1 MSEEVNLSEESNN
14 SENEANNPENEA
26 NNSENE
32 PLDQKELL
40 EDVAE
45 IRQMIH
51 QQRFAECN
59 PMLFAIIKNC
69 PNQQPYIHR
78 LVQGLLSTVI
88 ANLSL
93 FQRKK
98 MSSVMLGFLK
108 QDAKAIKE
116 FEIPETT
123 PETRAK
129 LVSEAISE
137 LDQFLV
143 DVEMDIRSELGV
155 FKDLKKKGEE
165 IDVKEVKPTLEKFV
179 SREAMLFLN
188 HDLSKEEQD
197 QASATLYQEW
207 EECREKIFGRF
218 VSSGHW
224 NDEERAEVKD
234 TILSPTVDSLTS
246 QLLVSAITL
255 SAATVFDMGKFTLLY
270 DIYRQTDDDE
280 VKVRALLGWLLVSMN
295 SSCYEQHPDFLSFAE
310 QLTEDCKNDS
320 DLLAEIIKAQKMLAV
335 TVFSEQKSIDYTN
348 DIMSSLSKRFLG
360 DLKNKVA
367 DLLEADED
375 MRNIFGVEDDEE
387 TSDEESPIRS
397 VDINTDEDGDPA
409 LNVGVD
415 SPLSMD
421 EMMDKGIDILLPQFK
436 MLRDQTEFFTHLYNW
451 FMPFYLKNPHIT
463 EALGFVDE
471 KRKFCK
477 AFCSTARSCP
487 ADAYSLAN
495 LIVSHPNEIPENIVD
510 CYDDPEDEED
520 GSKPADE
527 EEIVNE
533 FFKEPEE
540 HRAKRIRINYIRNLL
555 RFSKFYK
562 EKDELFTILDELDDD
577 KPAYAVLAGPLFQD
591 EFFDKYR
598 MAIARYSFRR
608 EFPDMV
614 DVMLEGVPCDT
625 LEMHF
630 MKGWVCMQ
638 KEDDHSLR
646 MAVDHFKEML
656 KMQPDMK
663 PVYLQLGICYRKL
676 CQVDEYLEN
685 FDKLME
691 FKDSF
696 SEEELFEL
704 KLEKLK
710 FIVMNNR
717 LEEAMPLA
725 YELDYTHPESQMAGA
740 LLTQL
745 LIKIGGEHTEGNFQ
759 KAHQRLDEYFAEVNE
774 LFGSFEKMKKSGKD
788 PKNMMM
794 QAMDLFFKMM
804 KNDKA
809 AEAYNNYS
817 LGLLALIEH
826 QPKKAVGPFF
836 RAYAYYEDKDQD
848 VFFEVLR
855 EDYKWLKNYGCS
867 FTDIMIIYNQ
877 VVAEHQQSQE
887 ELKKY
892 ADKSE

>member
-14 SENEANNPENEA
+14 PEEDV
-26 NNSENE
+26 
-32 PLDQKELL
+32 LDQDFLL
-40 EDVAE
+40 EKVDE
-45 IRQMIH
+45 MRDLIH
-51 QQRFAECN
+51 QQRFTECK
-59 PMLFAIIKNC
+59 PILVEIFENC
-69 PNQQPYIHR
+69 PNHKQYMRR
-78 LVQGLLSTVI
+78 LMHGLLKTVL
-88 ANLSL
+88 ANMSL
-93 FQRKK
+93 LQCKK
-98 MSSVMLGFLK
+98 LPDDMLGFLK
-108 QDAKAIKE
+108 QYVKPSEELD
-116 FEIPETT
+116 IPEMT
-123 PETRAK
+123 PEARTKFVFGA
-129 LVSEAISE
+129 VSE
-137 LDQFLV
+137 LDQLLV
-143 DVEMDIRSELGV
+143 DIEMDIRSDQGI
-155 FKDLKKKGEE
+155 FKDLKKQGEA
-165 IDVKEVKPTLEKFV
+165 IDIKEVKPTLEKFV

-197 QASATLYQEW
+197 QASARLYQEW
-207 EECREKIFGRF
+207 EEYREKIFDRF
-218 VSSGHW
+218 VSSGYW
-224 NDEERAEVKD
+224 NNEERAVVKD

-270 DIYRQTDDDE
+270 DIYRLADDDE
-280 VKVRALLGWLLVSMN
+280 VKVRALLGWLLVSTN
-295 SSCYEQHPDFLSFAE
+295 CGSYEQQPDFRSFAE
-310 QLTEDCKNDS
+310 QLTEDCKNDP

-348 DIMSSLSKRFLG
+348 DIMASLSKRFLD
-360 DLKNKVA
+360 DLRDKVA

-375 MRNIFGVEDDEE
+375 MRNIFGIEDDEE
-387 TSDEESPIRS
+387 TSEESPIRS
-397 VDINTDEDGDPA
+397 DDTNTDEDRIPNLDA
-409 LNVGVD
+409 D
-415 SPLSMD
+415 IESPLSMD

-495 LIVSHPNEIPENIVD
+495 LIVSHSNEIPENIVD

-520 GSKPADE
+520 GSESADE
-527 EEIVNE
+527 EEIVKE
-533 FFKEPEE
+533 FFNEPEE
-540 HRAKRIRINYIRNLL
+540 HRAKRIRINYIRNLM
-555 RFSKFYK
+555 RFSKFYTA
-562 EKDELFTILDELDDD
+562 KDEIFNIFDELDDD

-608 EFPDMV
+608 EFPDLV
-614 DVMLEGVPCDT
+614 EVMLEGVPCDT

-638 KEDDHSLR
+638 KGDNHSLR
-646 MAVDHFKEML
+646 MAVDHFKKML
-656 KMQPDMK
+656 KIKPDMK
-663 PVYLQLGICYRKL
+663 QVYLQLGTCYRNL
-676 CQVDEYLEN
+676 IQVDEYLEN

-704 KLEKLK
+704 KLDKLK

-717 LEEAMPLA
+717 FEEAMPLA
-725 YELDYTHPESQMAGA
+725 YELDYTHPENQMAGA

-745 LIKIGGEHTEGNFQ
+745 LIKIGGEHAEENFQ

-774 LFGSFEKMKKSGKD
+774 LFGSFEKMKKAGKD
-788 PKNMMM
+788 TKNMMM

-804 KNDKA
+804 KNDKL

-826 QPKKAVGPFF
+826 QPKKAMGPFF
-836 RAYAYYEDKDQD
+836 RVYAYYVEKDEN
-848 VFFEVLR
+848 VFFEALK

-867 FTDIMIIYNQ
+867 YTDLMIIYNQ
-877 VVAEHQQSQE
+877 VVAEHQKSQE
-887 ELKKY
+887 EIKKY

>member
-14 SENEANNPENEA
+14 SENEANNPENE
-26 NNSENE
+26 SLE
-32 PLDQKELL
+32 QKELL

-45 IRQMIH
+45 MRQLIH
-51 QQRFAECN
+51 QQRFAECKS
-59 PMLFAIIKNC
+59 MLFAIIKNC
-69 PNQQPYIHR
+69 PNHQPYMRR
-78 LVQGLLSTVI
+78 LVQGLLTTVI
-88 ANLSL
+88 ASLSL

-98 MSSVMLGFLK
+98 LPNEMLSIFK
-108 QDAKAIKE
+108 QHIKFIKE

-123 PETRAK
+123 PEGRAK
-129 LVSEAISE
+129 LFSDAISE
-137 LDQFLV
+137 LDQLLV
-143 DVEMDIRSELGV
+143 DIEMDIRSELGV
-155 FKDLKKKGEE
+155 FKDLKKQGEE
-165 IDVKEVKPTLEKFV
+165 IDIKEVKPTLEKFV

-218 VSSGHW
+218 VSSGYW
-224 NDEERAEVKD
+224 NDEERAAVKD

-270 DIYRQTDDDE
+270 DIYCLADDDE

-360 DLKNKVA
+360 ELKNKVA
-367 DLLEADED
+367 DLLDADED
-375 MRNIFGVEDDEE
+375 MRKILGNDDDEE
-387 TSDEESPIRS
+387 TSEEESPIRS

-510 CYDDPEDEED
+510 CYDDPEDEGD
-520 GSKPADE
+520 GSETADE

-630 MKGWVCMQ
+630 MQGWVCMQ

-656 KMQPDMK
+656 KMQPEMK

-745 LIKIGGEHTEGNFQ
+745 LIKTGGEHAEENFQ

-877 VVAEHQQSQE
+877 IVAEHQQSQE

>member
-14 SENEANNPENEA
+14 PEEV
-26 NNSENE
+26 
-32 PLDQKELL
+32 LDQDELL
-40 EDVAE
+40 EKIDE
-45 IRQMIH
+45 MRQLIH
-51 QQRFAECN
+51 QQRFTECKPLLVAVFTPLPSN
-59 PMLFAIIKNC
+59 KQYVN
-69 PNQQPYIHR
+69 R
-78 LVQGLLSTVI
+78 LLQSLLTALA
-88 ANLSL
+88 ANMSL

-98 MSSVMLGFLK
+98 IPDGVFGFPL
-108 QDAKAIKE
+108 QHIKS
-116 FEIPETT
+116 FEELDIPEMT

-129 LVSEAISE
+129 YISSAISG
-137 LDQFLV
+137 LDQLLE
-143 DVEMDIRSELGV
+143 DIEMDIRSDQGV
-155 FKDLKKKGEE
+155 FKDLKKQGEA
-165 IDVKEVKPTLEKFV
+165 IDIKEVKPTLEKFV

-197 QASATLYQEW
+197 QASARLYQEW
-207 EECREKIFGRF
+207 EEYREKIFDRF
-218 VSSGHW
+218 VSSGYW
-224 NDEERAEVKD
+224 NDEERAVVKD

-270 DIYRQTDDDE
+270 DIYRLADDDE
-280 VKVRALLGWLLVSMN
+280 VKVRALLGWLLVSTN
-295 SSCYEQHPDFLSFAE
+295 CGCYEQQPDFRSFAE

-348 DIMSSLSKRFLG
+348 DIMASLSKRFLG
-360 DLKNKVA
+360 DLKDKVA
-367 DLLEADED
+367 NLLEADED
-375 MRNIFGVEDDEE
+375 MQNIFGIEDDEE
-387 TSDEESPIRS
+387 TSEESPIRS
-397 VDINTDEDGDPA
+397 VDINTDEDGIPNLD
-409 LNVGVD
+409 VDMD

-510 CYDDPEDEED
+510 CYDDPEDEGD
-520 GSKPADE
+520 GNEPADE

-533 FFKEPEE
+533 FFKEPGE

-555 RFSKFYK
+555 RFSKFYTA
-562 EKDELFTILDELDDD
+562 KDEIFNILDELDDD

-608 EFPDMV
+608 EFPDLV
-614 DVMLEGVPCDT
+614 EVMLEGVPCDT

-638 KEDDHSLR
+638 KEDNHSLR
-646 MAVDHFKEML
+646 MAVDHFKKML
-656 KMQPDMK
+656 KIKPDMK
-663 PVYLQLGICYRKL
+663 QVYLQLGICYRNL
-676 CQVDEYLEN
+676 IQVDEYLEN

-704 KLEKLK
+704 KLDKLK

-717 LEEAMPLA
+717 FEEAMPLA
-725 YELDYTHPESQMAGA
+725 YELDYTHPENQMAGA

-745 LIKIGGEHTEGNFQ
+745 LIKIGGEHAEENFQ

-774 LFGSFEKMKKSGKD
+774 LFGSFEKMKKEGKD
-788 PKNMMM
+788 TKNMMM

-804 KNDKA
+804 KNDKL

-826 QPKKAVGPFF
+826 QPKKAMGPFF
-836 RAYAYYEDKDQD
+836 RAYAYYVEKDEN
-848 VFFEVLR
+848 VFFEALK

-867 FTDIMIIYNQ
+867 FTDLMIIYNQ
-877 VVAEHQQSQE
+877 VVAEHQKSQE
-887 ELKKY
+887 EIKKY

>member
-14 SENEANNPENEA
+14 PEEVLA
-26 NNSENE
+26 
-32 PLDQKELL
+32 QKELL
-40 EDVAE
+40 EDVVE

-59 PMLFAIIKNC
+59 PMLFAIIKNS
-69 PNQQPYIHR
+69 PNHLPYIHR

-98 MSSVMLGFLK
+98 MSTEMLDFLK
-108 QDAKAIKE
+108 LDAKAIKE
-116 FEIPETT
+116 FKIPETT
-123 PETRAK
+123 PEARAK

-143 DVEMDIRSELGV
+143 DIEMDIRSEQGI
-155 FKDLKKKGEE
+155 FKDLKKQGEA
-165 IDVKEVKPTLEKFV
+165 IDIKEVKPTLEKFV

-197 QASATLYQEW
+197 QASVRLYQEW
-207 EECREKIFGRF
+207 EEYREKIFDRF
-218 VSSGHW
+218 VSSGYW
-224 NDEERAEVKD
+224 NDEERAAVKD

-255 SAATVFDMGKFTLLY
+255 SAATVFDMGKFTLLF
-270 DIYRQTDDDE
+270 DIYRQADDDE
-280 VKVRALLGWLLVSMN
+280 VKVRALLGWLLVSMKSN
-295 SSCYEQHPDFLSFAE
+295 SYEQHPDFRSFAE
-310 QLTEDCKNDS
+310 QLTEDCKNDP
-320 DLLAEIIKAQKMLAV
+320 DLLADIIKVQKMLAV

-360 DLKNKVA
+360 DLKDKVA

-375 MRNIFGVEDDEE
+375 MRNIFEIDEDEE
-387 TSDEESPIRS
+387 TSEESPIRS
-397 VDINTDEDGDPA
+397 VDINTDEDGIDNLDA
-409 LNVGVD
+409 D
-415 SPLSMD
+415 IESPLSMD

-510 CYDDPEDEED
+510 CYDDPEDEGD
-520 GSKPADE
+520 GSESADE
-527 EEIVNE
+527 EEIVDE
-533 FFKEPEE
+533 FFKEPQE

-676 CQVDEYLEN
+676 SQVDEYLEN

-710 FIVMNNR
+710 FIIMNNR

-745 LIKIGGEHTEGNFQ
+745 LIKIGGEHAEENFQ

-877 VVAEHQQSQE
+877 IVAEHQQSQE

>member
-14 SENEANNPENEA
+14 PEEV
-26 NNSENE
+26 
-32 PLDQKELL
+32 LDQDELL
-40 EDVAE
+40 EKIDE
-45 IRQMIH
+45 MRQLIH
-51 QQRFAECN
+51 QQRFTECKPLLVAVFTPLPSN
-59 PMLFAIIKNC
+59 KQYVN
-69 PNQQPYIHR
+69 R
-78 LVQGLLSTVI
+78 LLQSLLTALA
-88 ANLSL
+88 ANMSL

-98 MSSVMLGFLK
+98 IPDGVFGFPL
-108 QDAKAIKE
+108 QHIKS
-116 FEIPETT
+116 FEELDIPEMT

-129 LVSEAISE
+129 YISSAISG
-137 LDQFLV
+137 LDQLLE
-143 DVEMDIRSELGV
+143 DIEMDIRSEQGI
-155 FKDLKKKGEE
+155 FKDLKKQGEA
-165 IDVKEVKPTLEKFV
+165 IDIKEVKPTLEKFV

-197 QASATLYQEW
+197 QASARLYQEW
-207 EECREKIFGRF
+207 EEYREKIFGRF

-224 NDEERAEVKD
+224 TDEECAAVKD

-270 DIYRQTDDDE
+270 GIYRQTDDDV

-295 SSCYEQHPDFLSFAE
+295 SSYCEQHPDFRSFAE
-310 QLTEDCKNDS
+310 QLTEDCKNDQ
-320 DLLAEIIKAQKMLAV
+320 DLLADIIKAQKMLAV

-375 MRNIFGVEDDEE
+375 MRNLFEIDEDEE
-387 TSDEESPIRS
+387 TSEEESPIRS
-397 VDINTDEDGDPA
+397 VDINTDEDGVDN

-436 MLRDQTEFFTHLYNW
+436 MLRDQTDFFTHLYNW
-451 FMPFYLKNPHIT
+451 FMPFYLKNPHVT

-471 KRKFCK
+471 KKKFCK

-495 LIVSHPNEIPENIVD
+495 LIISHPNEIPENIVD
-510 CYDDPEDEED
+510 CYDDPEDEGD
-520 GSKPADE
+520 GSEPADE

-533 FFKEPEE
+533 FFKEPGE

-562 EKDELFTILDELDDD
+562 GKDELFTILDELDDD

-614 DVMLEGVPCDT
+614 EVMLEGVPCDT

-646 MAVDHFKEML
+646 MAVSHFKEML

-663 PVYLQLGICYRKL
+663 QVYLQLGICYRNL
-676 CQVDEYLEN
+676 IQVDEYLEN

-704 KLEKLK
+704 KLDKLK

-717 LEEAMPLA
+717 FEEAMPLA
-725 YELDYTHPESQMAGA
+725 YELDYTHPENQMAGA

-745 LIKIGGEHTEGNFQ
+745 LIKIGGEHAEENFQ
-759 KAHQRLDEYFAEVNE
+759 KAHQRLDEYFAEANE
-774 LFGSFEKMKKSGKD
+774 LFGSFEKMKKEGKD
-788 PKNMMM
+788 TKNMMM

-826 QPKKAVGPFF
+826 QPKKALEPFF
-836 RAYAYYEDKDQD
+836 RAYAYYVEKDEN
-848 VFFEVLR
+848 VFFEALK

-867 FTDIMIIYNQ
+867 YTDLMIIYNQ
-877 VVAEHQQSQE
+877 VVAEHQQTE
-887 ELKKY
+887 DELKKY

>member
-14 SENEANNPENEA
+14 PEEVLA
-26 NNSENE
+26 
-32 PLDQKELL
+32 QKELL
-40 EDVAE
+40 EDVVE

-59 PMLFAIIKNC
+59 PMLFAIIKNS
-69 PNQQPYIHR
+69 PNHLPYIHR

-88 ANLSL
+88 ASLSL

-98 MSSVMLGFLK
+98 MSTEMLDFLK
-108 QDAKAIKE
+108 LDAKALKE

-123 PETRAK
+123 PEGRAK
-129 LVSEAISE
+129 QISYVISE

-143 DVEMDIRSELGV
+143 DIEMDIRSELGV
-155 FKDLKKKGEE
+155 FKDLKKQGEG
-165 IDVKEVKPTLEKFV
+165 IDIKEVKPTLEKFV

-218 VSSGHW
+218 VSSGYW

-255 SAATVFDMGKFTLLY
+255 SAATVFDMGKFTLLF
-270 DIYRQTDDDE
+270 DIYRQADDDE
-280 VKVRALLGWLLVSMN
+280 VKVRALLGWLLVSMKSN
-295 SSCYEQHPDFLSFAE
+295 SYEQHPDFRSFAE
-310 QLTEDCKNDS
+310 QLTEDCKNDP
-320 DLLAEIIKAQKMLAV
+320 DLLADIIKAQKMLAV

-348 DIMSSLSKRFLG
+348 DIMASLSKRFLG
-360 DLKNKVA
+360 DLKDKVA
-367 DLLEADED
+367 NLLEADED
-375 MRNIFGVEDDEE
+375 MQNIFGIEDDEE
-387 TSDEESPIRS
+387 TSEESPIRS
-397 VDINTDEDGDPA
+397 VDINTDEDGIPNLD
-409 LNVGVD
+409 VDMD

-436 MLRDQTEFFTHLYNW
+436 MLRDQTDFFTHLYNW

-510 CYDDPEDEED
+510 CYDDPEDEGD
-520 GSKPADE
+520 GSEPADE

-533 FFKEPEE
+533 FFKEPGE

-555 RFSKFYK
+555 RFSKFYTA
-562 EKDELFTILDELDDD
+562 KDEIFNILDELDDD

-608 EFPDMV
+608 EFPDLV
-614 DVMLEGVPCDT
+614 EVMLEGVPYDT

-638 KEDDHSLR
+638 KGDNHSLC
-646 MAVDHFKEML
+646 MAVDHFKKML
-656 KMQPDMK
+656 KIKPDMK
-663 PVYLQLGICYRKL
+663 QVYLQLGICYRNL
-676 CQVDEYLEN
+676 IQVDEYLEN

-704 KLEKLK
+704 KLDKLK

-717 LEEAMPLA
+717 FEEAMPLA
-725 YELDYTHPESQMAGA
+725 YELDYTHPENQMAGA

-745 LIKIGGEHTEGNFQ
+745 LIKIGGEHAEENFL
-759 KAHQRLDEYFAEVNE
+759 KAHQRLDEYFAEANE
-774 LFGSFEKMKKSGKD
+774 LFGSFEKMKKEGKD
-788 PKNMMM
+788 TKNMMM

-826 QPKKAVGPFF
+826 QPKKAMGPFF
-836 RAYAYYEDKDQD
+836 RAYAYYVEKDEN
-848 VFFEVLR
+848 VFFEALK
-855 EDYKWLKNYGCS
+855 EDYKWLKDYGCS
-867 FTDIMIIYNQ
+867 YTDLMIIYNQ
-877 VVAEHQQSQE
+877 VVAEHQKSQE
-887 ELKKY
+887 EIKKY

>member
-14 SENEANNPENEA
+14 PEEV
-26 NNSENE
+26 
-32 PLDQKELL
+32 LDQDELL
-40 EDVAE
+40 EKIDE
-45 IRQMIH
+45 MRQLIH
-51 QQRFAECN
+51 QQRFTECKPLLVAVFTPPPSN
-59 PMLFAIIKNC
+59 KQYVN
-69 PNQQPYIHR
+69 R
-78 LVQGLLSTVI
+78 LLQSLLTALA
-88 ANLSL
+88 ANMSL

-98 MSSVMLGFLK
+98 IPDGVFGFPL
-108 QDAKAIKE
+108 QHIKS
-116 FEIPETT
+116 FEELDIPEMT

-129 LVSEAISE
+129 YISSAISG
-137 LDQFLV
+137 LDQLLE
-143 DVEMDIRSELGV
+143 DIEMDIRSDQGV
-155 FKDLKKKGEE
+155 FKDLKKQGEA
-165 IDVKEVKPTLEKFV
+165 IDIKEVKPTLEKFV

-197 QASATLYQEW
+197 QASARLYQEW
-207 EECREKIFGRF
+207 EEYREKIFGRF
-218 VSSGHW
+218 VSSGYW
-224 NDEERAEVKD
+224 NDEERAVVKD

-280 VKVRALLGWLLVSMN
+280 VKVRALLGWLLVSTN
-295 SSCYEQHPDFLSFAE
+295 CGCYEQQPDFRSFAE
-310 QLTEDCKNDS
+310 QLTEDCKNDP

-360 DLKNKVA
+360 DLRDKVA

-375 MRNIFGVEDDEE
+375 MRNIFEIDEDEE
-387 TSDEESPIRS
+387 TSEEESPIRS
-397 VDINTDEDGDPA
+397 VDINTDEDGVDN

-436 MLRDQTEFFTHLYNW
+436 MLRDQTDFFTHLYNW
-451 FMPFYLKNPHIT
+451 FMPFYLKNPHVT

-495 LIVSHPNEIPENIVD
+495 LIISHPNEIPENIVD
-510 CYDDPEDEED
+510 CYDDPEDEGD
-520 GSKPADE
+520 GSEPADE
-527 EEIVNE
+527 EEIVDE
-533 FFKEPEE
+533 FFKEPGE

-562 EKDELFTILDELDDD
+562 GKDELFTILDELDDD

-608 EFPDMV
+608 EFPDLV
-614 DVMLEGVPCDT
+614 EVMLEGVPCDT

-646 MAVDHFKEML
+646 MAVDHFKKML
-656 KMQPDMK
+656 KIKPDMK
-663 PVYLQLGICYRKL
+663 QVYLQLGICYRNL
-676 CQVDEYLEN
+676 IQVDEYLEN

-691 FKDSF
+691 LKDSF
-696 SEEELFEL
+696 SEEELFKL
-704 KLEKLK
+704 KLDKLK

-717 LEEAMPLA
+717 FEEAMPLA
-725 YELDYTHPESQMAGA
+725 YELDYTHPENQMAGA

-745 LIKIGGEHTEGNFQ
+745 LIKIGGEHAEENFQ
-759 KAHQRLDEYFAEVNE
+759 KAHQRLDEYFAEANE
-774 LFGSFEKMKKSGKD
+774 LFGSFEKMKKEGKD
-788 PKNMMM
+788 TKNMMM

-826 QPKKAVGPFF
+826 QPKKAMGPFF
-836 RAYAYYEDKDQD
+836 RAYAYYVEKDEN
-848 VFFEVLR
+848 VFFEALK
-855 EDYKWLKNYGCS
+855 EDYKWLKDYGCS
-867 FTDIMIIYNQ
+867 YTDLMIIYNQ
-877 VVAEHQQSQE
+877 VVAEHQKSQE
-887 ELKKY
+887 EIKKY

>member
-14 SENEANNPENEA
+14 SENEANNPENE
-26 NNSENE
+26 SLE
-32 PLDQKELL
+32 QKELL

-45 IRQMIH
+45 MRQLIH
-51 QQRFAECN
+51 QQRFAECKS
-59 PMLFAIIKNC
+59 MLFAIIKNC
-69 PNQQPYIHR
+69 PNHQPYMRR
-78 LVQGLLSTVI
+78 LVQGLLTTVI
-88 ANLSL
+88 ASLSL

-98 MSSVMLGFLK
+98 LPNEMLSIFK
-108 QDAKAIKE
+108 QHIKFIKE

-123 PETRAK
+123 PEGRAK
-129 LVSEAISE
+129 LFSDAISE
-137 LDQFLV
+137 LDQLLV
-143 DVEMDIRSELGV
+143 DIEMDIRSELGV
-155 FKDLKKKGEE
+155 FKDLKKQGEE
-165 IDVKEVKPTLEKFV
+165 IDIKEVKPTLEKFV

-218 VSSGHW
+218 VSSGYW
-224 NDEERAEVKD
+224 NDEERAAVKD

-270 DIYRQTDDDE
+270 DIYRQADDDE

-360 DLKNKVA
+360 ELKNKVA
-367 DLLEADED
+367 DLLDADED
-375 MRNIFGVEDDEE
+375 MRNILGVEDDEE
-387 TSDEESPIRS
+387 TSEEESPIRS

-510 CYDDPEDEED
+510 CYDDPEDEGD
-520 GSKPADE
+520 GSETADE

-630 MKGWVCMQ
+630 MQGWVCMQ

-745 LIKIGGEHTEGNFQ
+745 LIKTGGEHAEENFK
-759 KAHQRLDEYFAEVNE
+759 KAHQRLDEYFAEMNE

-877 VVAEHQQSQE
+877 IVAEHQQSQE

>member
-14 SENEANNPENEA
+14 PEEDV
-26 NNSENE
+26 
-32 PLDQKELL
+32 LDQDFLL
-40 EDVAE
+40 EKVDE
-45 IRQMIH
+45 MRDLIH
-51 QQRFAECN
+51 QQRFTECK
-59 PMLFAIIKNC
+59 PILVAIFENC
-69 PNQQPYIHR
+69 PNHKQYMRR
-78 LVQGLLSTVI
+78 LMHGLLKTVL
-88 ANLSL
+88 ANMSL
-93 FQRKK
+93 LQCKK
-98 MSSVMLGFLK
+98 LPDDMLGFLK
-108 QDAKAIKE
+108 QYVKPSEELD
-116 FEIPETT
+116 IPEMT
-123 PETRAK
+123 PEARTKFVFGA
-129 LVSEAISE
+129 VSE
-137 LDQFLV
+137 LDQLLV
-143 DVEMDIRSELGV
+143 DIEMDIRSDQGI
-155 FKDLKKKGEE
+155 FKDLKKQGEA
-165 IDVKEVKPTLEKFV
+165 IDIKEVKPTLEKFV

-197 QASATLYQEW
+197 QASARLYQEW
-207 EECREKIFGRF
+207 EEYREKIFDRF
-218 VSSGHW
+218 VSSGYW
-224 NDEERAEVKD
+224 NNEERAVVKD

-270 DIYRQTDDDE
+270 DIYRLADDDE
-280 VKVRALLGWLLVSMN
+280 VKVRALLGWLLVSTN
-295 SSCYEQHPDFLSFAE
+295 CGSYEQQPDFRSFAE
-310 QLTEDCKNDS
+310 QLTEDCKNDP

-348 DIMSSLSKRFLG
+348 DIMASLSKRFLD
-360 DLKNKVA
+360 DLRDKVA

-375 MRNIFGVEDDEE
+375 MRNIFGIEDDEE
-387 TSDEESPIRS
+387 TSEESPIRS
-397 VDINTDEDGDPA
+397 DDTNTDEDRIPNLDA
-409 LNVGVD
+409 D
-415 SPLSMD
+415 IESPLSMD

-495 LIVSHPNEIPENIVD
+495 LIVSHSNEIPENIVD

-520 GSKPADE
+520 GSESADE
-527 EEIVNE
+527 EEIVKE
-533 FFKEPEE
+533 FFNEPEE
-540 HRAKRIRINYIRNLL
+540 HRAKRIRINYIRNLM
-555 RFSKFYK
+555 RFSKFYT
-562 EKDELFTILDELDDD
+562 EKDEIFNIFDELDDD

-608 EFPDMV
+608 EFPDLV
-614 DVMLEGVPCDT
+614 EVMLEGVPCDT

-638 KEDDHSLR
+638 KGDNHSLR
-646 MAVDHFKEML
+646 MAVDHFKKML
-656 KMQPDMK
+656 KIKPDMK
-663 PVYLQLGICYRKL
+663 QVYLQLGTCYRNL
-676 CQVDEYLEN
+676 IQVDEYLEN

-704 KLEKLK
+704 KLDKLK

-717 LEEAMPLA
+717 FEEAMPLA
-725 YELDYTHPESQMAGA
+725 YELDYTHPENQMAGA

-745 LIKIGGEHTEGNFQ
+745 LIKIGGEHAEENFQ

-774 LFGSFEKMKKSGKD
+774 LFGSFEKMKKAGKD
-788 PKNMMM
+788 TKNMMM

-804 KNDKA
+804 KNDKL

-826 QPKKAVGPFF
+826 QPKKAMGPFF
-836 RAYAYYEDKDQD
+836 RVYAYYVEKDEN
-848 VFFEVLR
+848 VFFEALK

-867 FTDIMIIYNQ
+867 YTDLMIIYNQ
-877 VVAEHQQSQE
+877 VVAEHQKSQE
-887 ELKKY
+887 EIKKY

>member
-14 SENEANNPENEA
+14 PEEDV
-26 NNSENE
+26 
-32 PLDQKELL
+32 LDQDFLL
-40 EDVAE
+40 EKVDE
-45 IRQMIH
+45 MRDLIH
-51 QQRFAECN
+51 QQRFTECK
-59 PMLFAIIKNC
+59 PILVEIFENC
-69 PNQQPYIHR
+69 PNHKQYMRR
-78 LVQGLLSTVI
+78 LMHGLLKTVL
-88 ANLSL
+88 ANMSL
-93 FQRKK
+93 LQCKK
-98 MSSVMLGFLK
+98 LPDDMLGFLK
-108 QDAKAIKE
+108 QYVKPSEELD
-116 FEIPETT
+116 IPEMT
-123 PETRAK
+123 PEARTKFVFGA
-129 LVSEAISE
+129 VSE
-137 LDQFLV
+137 LDQLLV
-143 DVEMDIRSELGV
+143 DIEMDIRSDQGI
-155 FKDLKKKGEE
+155 FKDLKKQGEA
-165 IDVKEVKPTLEKFV
+165 IDIKEVKPTLEKFV

-197 QASATLYQEW
+197 QASARLYQEW
-207 EECREKIFGRF
+207 EEYREKIFDRF
-218 VSSGHW
+218 VSSGYW
-224 NDEERAEVKD
+224 NNEERAVVKD

-270 DIYRQTDDDE
+270 DIYRLADDDE
-280 VKVRALLGWLLVSMN
+280 VKVRALLGWLLVSTN
-295 SSCYEQHPDFLSFAE
+295 CGSYEQQPDFRSFAE
-310 QLTEDCKNDS
+310 QLTEDCKNDP

-348 DIMSSLSKRFLG
+348 DIMASLSKRFLD
-360 DLKNKVA
+360 DLRDKVA

-375 MRNIFGVEDDEE
+375 MRNIFGIEDDEE
-387 TSDEESPIRS
+387 TSEESPIRS
-397 VDINTDEDGDPA
+397 DDTNTDEDRIPNLDA
-409 LNVGVD
+409 D
-415 SPLSMD
+415 IESPLSMD

-520 GSKPADE
+520 GSESADE
-527 EEIVNE
+527 EEIVKE
-533 FFKEPEE
+533 FFNEPEE
-540 HRAKRIRINYIRNLL
+540 HRAKRIRINYIRNLM
-555 RFSKFYK
+555 RFSKFYTA
-562 EKDELFTILDELDDD
+562 KDEIFNILDELDDD

-608 EFPDMV
+608 EFPDLV
-614 DVMLEGVPCDT
+614 EVMLEGVPCDT

-638 KEDDHSLR
+638 KGDNHSLR
-646 MAVDHFKEML
+646 MAVDHFKKML
-656 KMQPDMK
+656 KIKPDMK
-663 PVYLQLGICYRKL
+663 QVYLQLGTCYRNL
-676 CQVDEYLEN
+676 IQVDEYLEN

-704 KLEKLK
+704 KLDKLK

-717 LEEAMPLA
+717 FEEAMPLA
-725 YELDYTHPESQMAGA
+725 YELDYTHPENQMAGA

-745 LIKIGGEHTEGNFQ
+745 LIKIGGEHAEENFQ

-774 LFGSFEKMKKSGKD
+774 LFGSFEKMKKAGKD
-788 PKNMMM
+788 TKNMMM

-804 KNDKA
+804 KNDKL

-826 QPKKAVGPFF
+826 QPKKAMGPFF
-836 RAYAYYEDKDQD
+836 RVYAYYVEKDEN
-848 VFFEVLR
+848 VFFEALK

-867 FTDIMIIYNQ
+867 YTDLMIIYNQ
-877 VVAEHQQSQE
+877 VVAEHQKSQE
-887 ELKKY
+887 EIKKY

>member
-14 SENEANNPENEA
+14 PEEV
-26 NNSENE
+26 
-32 PLDQKELL
+32 LDQDELL
-40 EDVAE
+40 EKIDE
-45 IRQMIH
+45 MRQLIH
-51 QQRFAECN
+51 QQRFTECKPLLVAVFTPLPSN
-59 PMLFAIIKNC
+59 KQYVN
-69 PNQQPYIHR
+69 R
-78 LVQGLLSTVI
+78 LLQSLLTALA
-88 ANLSL
+88 ANMSL

-98 MSSVMLGFLK
+98 IPDGVFGFPL
-108 QDAKAIKE
+108 QHIKS
-116 FEIPETT
+116 FEELDIPEMT

-129 LVSEAISE
+129 YISNAISG
-137 LDQFLV
+137 LDQLLE
-143 DVEMDIRSELGV
+143 DIEMDIRSDQGV
-155 FKDLKKKGEE
+155 FKDLKKQGEA
-165 IDVKEVKPTLEKFV
+165 IDIKEVKSTLEKFV

-197 QASATLYQEW
+197 QASARLYQEW
-207 EECREKIFGRF
+207 EEYREKIFGRF

-224 NDEERAEVKD
+224 TDEECAVVKD

-270 DIYRQTDDDE
+270 DIYRLADDDE
-280 VKVRALLGWLLVSMN
+280 VKVRALLGWLLVSTN
-295 SSCYEQHPDFLSFAE
+295 CGCYEQQPDFRSFAE

-348 DIMSSLSKRFLG
+348 DIMASLSKRFLG
-360 DLKNKVA
+360 DLKDKVA
-367 DLLEADED
+367 NLLEADED
-375 MRNIFGVEDDEE
+375 MRNIFGIEDDEE
-387 TSDEESPIRS
+387 TSEESPIRS
-397 VDINTDEDGDPA
+397 VDINTDEDGIPNLD
-409 LNVGVD
+409 VDMD

-510 CYDDPEDEED
+510 CYDDPEDEGD
-520 GSKPADE
+520 GSEPADE

-533 FFKEPEE
+533 FFKEPGE

-555 RFSKFYK
+555 RFSKFYTA
-562 EKDELFTILDELDDD
+562 KDEIFNILDELDDD

-608 EFPDMV
+608 EFPDLV
-614 DVMLEGVPCDT
+614 EVMLEGVPCDT

-638 KEDDHSLR
+638 KGDNHSLR
-646 MAVDHFKEML
+646 MAVDHFKKML
-656 KMQPDMK
+656 KIKPDMK
-663 PVYLQLGICYRKL
+663 QVYLQLGICYRNL
-676 CQVDEYLEN
+676 IQVDEYLEN

-704 KLEKLK
+704 KLDKLK

-717 LEEAMPLA
+717 FEEAMPLA
-725 YELDYTHPESQMAGA
+725 YELDYTHPENQMAGA

-745 LIKIGGEHTEGNFQ
+745 LIKIGGEHAEENFQ
-759 KAHQRLDEYFAEVNE
+759 KAHQRLDEYFAEANE
-774 LFGSFEKMKKSGKD
+774 LFGSFEKMKKEGKD
-788 PKNMMM
+788 TKNMMM

-826 QPKKAVGPFF
+826 QPKKAMGPFF
-836 RAYAYYEDKDQD
+836 RAYAYYVEKDEN
-848 VFFEVLR
+848 VFFEALK

-867 FTDIMIIYNQ
+867 YTDLMIIYNQ
-877 VVAEHQQSQE
+877 VVAEHQKSQE
-887 ELKKY
+887 EIKKY

>member
-14 SENEANNPENEA
+14 PEEV
-26 NNSENE
+26 
-32 PLDQKELL
+32 LDQDELL
-40 EDVAE
+40 EKIDE
-45 IRQMIH
+45 MRQLIH
-51 QQRFAECN
+51 QQRFTECKPLLVAVFTPLPSN
-59 PMLFAIIKNC
+59 KQYVN
-69 PNQQPYIHR
+69 R
-78 LVQGLLSTVI
+78 LLQSLLTALA
-88 ANLSL
+88 ANMSL
-93 FQRKK
+93 FQCKK
-98 MSSVMLGFLK
+98 IPDGVFGFPL
-108 QDAKAIKE
+108 QHIKS
-116 FEIPETT
+116 FEELDIPEMT

-129 LVSEAISE
+129 YISSAISG
-137 LDQFLV
+137 LDQLLE
-143 DVEMDIRSELGV
+143 DIEMDIRSDQGV
-155 FKDLKKKGEE
+155 FKDLKKQGEA
-165 IDVKEVKPTLEKFV
+165 IDIKEVKPTLEKFV

-197 QASATLYQEW
+197 QASARLYQEW
-207 EECREKIFGRF
+207 EEYREKIFGRF

-224 NDEERAEVKD
+224 TDEECAAVKD

-295 SSCYEQHPDFLSFAE
+295 SSYCEQHPDFRSFAE

-320 DLLAEIIKAQKMLAV
+320 DLLADIIKAQKMLAV

-367 DLLEADED
+367 DLLDADED
-375 MRNIFGVEDDEE
+375 MRNLFEIDEDEE
-387 TSDEESPIRS
+387 TSEEESPIRS
-397 VDINTDEDGDPA
+397 VDINTDEDGVDN

-436 MLRDQTEFFTHLYNW
+436 MLRDQTDFFTHLYNW
-451 FMPFYLKNPHIT
+451 FMPFYLKNPHVT

-495 LIVSHPNEIPENIVD
+495 LIISHPNEIPENIVD
-510 CYDDPEDEED
+510 CYDDPEDEGD
-520 GSKPADE
+520 GSEPADE

-533 FFKEPEE
+533 FFKEPGE
-540 HRAKRIRINYIRNLL
+540 HRAKRIRINYIRNLM
-555 RFSKFYK
+555 RFSKFYTA
-562 EKDELFTILDELDDD
+562 KDELFTILDELDDD

-614 DVMLEGVPCDT
+614 EVMLEGVPCDT

-646 MAVDHFKEML
+646 MAVSHFKEML

-663 PVYLQLGICYRKL
+663 QVYLQLGICYRNL
-676 CQVDEYLEN
+676 IQVDEYLEN

-704 KLEKLK
+704 KLDKLK

-717 LEEAMPLA
+717 FEEAMPLA
-725 YELDYTHPESQMAGA
+725 YELDYTHPENQMAGA

-745 LIKIGGEHTEGNFQ
+745 LIKIGGEHAEENFQ
-759 KAHQRLDEYFAEVNE
+759 KAHQRLDEYFAEANE
-774 LFGSFEKMKKSGKD
+774 LFGSFEKMKKEGKD
-788 PKNMMM
+788 TKNMMM

-826 QPKKAVGPFF
+826 QPKKALEPFF
-836 RAYAYYEDKDQD
+836 RAYAYYVEKDEN
-848 VFFEVLR
+848 VFFEALK

-867 FTDIMIIYNQ
+867 YTDLMIIYNQ
-877 VVAEHQQSQE
+877 VVAEHQQTE
-887 ELKKY
+887 DELKKY

>member
-14 SENEANNPENEA
+14 PEEDV
-26 NNSENE
+26 
-32 PLDQKELL
+32 LDQDFLL
-40 EDVAE
+40 EKVDE
-45 IRQMIH
+45 MRDLIH
-51 QQRFAECN
+51 QQRFTECK
-59 PMLFAIIKNC
+59 PILVEIFENC
-69 PNQQPYIHR
+69 PNHKQYMRR
-78 LVQGLLSTVI
+78 LMHGLLKTVL
-88 ANLSL
+88 ANMSL
-93 FQRKK
+93 LQCKK
-98 MSSVMLGFLK
+98 LPDDMLGFLK
-108 QDAKAIKE
+108 QYVKPSEELD
-116 FEIPETT
+116 IPEMT
-123 PETRAK
+123 PEARTKFVFGA
-129 LVSEAISE
+129 VSE
-137 LDQFLV
+137 LDQLLV
-143 DVEMDIRSELGV
+143 DIEMDIRSDQGI
-155 FKDLKKKGEE
+155 FKDLKKQGEA
-165 IDVKEVKPTLEKFV
+165 IDIKEVKPTLEKFV

-197 QASATLYQEW
+197 QASARLYQEW
-207 EECREKIFGRF
+207 EEYREKIFDRF
-218 VSSGHW
+218 VSSGYW
-224 NDEERAEVKD
+224 NNEERAVVKD

-270 DIYRQTDDDE
+270 DIYRLADDDE
-280 VKVRALLGWLLVSMN
+280 VKVRALLGWLLVSTN
-295 SSCYEQHPDFLSFAE
+295 CGSYEQQPDFRSFAE
-310 QLTEDCKNDS
+310 QLTEDCKNDP

-348 DIMSSLSKRFLG
+348 DIMASLSKRFLD
-360 DLKNKVA
+360 DLRDKVA

-375 MRNIFGVEDDEE
+375 MRNIFGIEDDEE
-387 TSDEESPIRS
+387 TSEESPIRS
-397 VDINTDEDGDPA
+397 DDTNTDEDRIPNLDA
-409 LNVGVD
+409 D
-415 SPLSMD
+415 IESPLSMD

-495 LIVSHPNEIPENIVD
+495 LIVSHSNEIPENIVD

-520 GSKPADE
+520 GSESADE
-527 EEIVNE
+527 EEIVKE
-533 FFKEPEE
+533 FFNEPEE
-540 HRAKRIRINYIRNLL
+540 HRAKRIRINYIRNLM
-555 RFSKFYK
+555 RFSKFYTA
-562 EKDELFTILDELDDD
+562 KDEIFNILDELDDD

-608 EFPDMV
+608 EFPDLV
-614 DVMLEGVPCDT
+614 EVMLEGVPCDT

-638 KEDDHSLR
+638 KGDNHSLR
-646 MAVDHFKEML
+646 MAVDHFKKML
-656 KMQPDMK
+656 KIKPDMK
-663 PVYLQLGICYRKL
+663 QVYLQLGTCYRNL
-676 CQVDEYLEN
+676 IQVDEYLEN

-704 KLEKLK
+704 KLDKLK

-717 LEEAMPLA
+717 FEEAMPLA
-725 YELDYTHPESQMAGA
+725 YELDYTHPENQMAGA

-745 LIKIGGEHTEGNFQ
+745 LIKIGGEHAEENFQ

-774 LFGSFEKMKKSGKD
+774 LFGSFEKMKKAGKD
-788 PKNMMM
+788 TKNMMM

-804 KNDKA
+804 KNDKL

-826 QPKKAVGPFF
+826 QPKKAMGPFF
-836 RAYAYYEDKDQD
+836 RAYAYYVEKDEN
-848 VFFEVLR
+848 VFFEALK

-867 FTDIMIIYNQ
+867 YTDLMIIYNQ
-877 VVAEHQQSQE
+877 VVAEHQKSQE
-887 ELKKY
+887 EIKKY

>member
-14 SENEANNPENEA
+14 PEEV
-26 NNSENE
+26 
-32 PLDQKELL
+32 LDQDELL
-40 EDVAE
+40 EKIDE
-45 IRQMIH
+45 MRQLIH
-51 QQRFAECN
+51 QQRFTECKPLLVAVFTPLPSN
-59 PMLFAIIKNC
+59 KQYVN
-69 PNQQPYIHR
+69 R
-78 LVQGLLSTVI
+78 LLQSLLTALA
-88 ANLSL
+88 ANMSL

-98 MSSVMLGFLK
+98 IPDGVFGFPL
-108 QDAKAIKE
+108 QHIKS
-116 FEIPETT
+116 FEELDIPEMT

-129 LVSEAISE
+129 YISSAISG
-137 LDQFLV
+137 LDQLLE
-143 DVEMDIRSELGV
+143 DIEMDIRSDQGV
-155 FKDLKKKGEE
+155 FKDLKKQGEA
-165 IDVKEVKPTLEKFV
+165 IDIKEVKPTLEKFV

-197 QASATLYQEW
+197 QASARLYQEW
-207 EECREKIFGRF
+207 EEYREKIFGRF

-224 NDEERAEVKD
+224 TDEECAAVKD

-270 DIYRQTDDDE
+270 GIYRQTDDDE

-295 SSCYEQHPDFLSFAE
+295 SSYCEQHPDFRSFAE

-320 DLLAEIIKAQKMLAV
+320 DLLADIIKAQKMLAV

-367 DLLEADED
+367 DLLDADED
-375 MRNIFGVEDDEE
+375 MRNLFEIDEDEE
-387 TSDEESPIRS
+387 TSEEESPIRS
-397 VDINTDEDGDPA
+397 VDINTDEDGVDN

-436 MLRDQTEFFTHLYNW
+436 MLRDQTDFFTHLYNW
-451 FMPFYLKNPHIT
+451 FMPFYLKNPHVT

-495 LIVSHPNEIPENIVD
+495 LIISHPNEIPENIVD
-510 CYDDPEDEED
+510 CYDDPEDEGD
-520 GSKPADE
+520 GSEPADE

-533 FFKEPEE
+533 FFKEPGE

-562 EKDELFTILDELDDD
+562 GKDELFTILDELDDD

-614 DVMLEGVPCDT
+614 EVKLEGVPCDT

-646 MAVDHFKEML
+646 MAVSHFKEML

-663 PVYLQLGICYRKL
+663 QVYLQLGICYRNL
-676 CQVDEYLEN
+676 IQVDEYLEN

-704 KLEKLK
+704 KLDKLK

-717 LEEAMPLA
+717 FEEAMPLA
-725 YELDYTHPESQMAGA
+725 YELDYTHPENQMAGA

-745 LIKIGGEHTEGNFQ
+745 LIKIGGEHAEENFQ
-759 KAHQRLDEYFAEVNE
+759 KAHQRLDEYFAEANE
-774 LFGSFEKMKKSGKD
+774 LFGSFEKMKKEGKD
-788 PKNMMM
+788 TKNMMM

-826 QPKKAVGPFF
+826 QPKKALEPFF
-836 RAYAYYEDKDQD
+836 RAYAYYVEKDEN
-848 VFFEVLR
+848 VFFEALK

-867 FTDIMIIYNQ
+867 YTDLMIIYNQ
-877 VVAEHQQSQE
+877 VVAEHQQTE
-887 ELKKY
+887 DELKKY

>member
-14 SENEANNPENEA
+14 PEEDV
-26 NNSENE
+26 
-32 PLDQKELL
+32 LDQDFLL
-40 EDVAE
+40 EKVDE
-45 IRQMIH
+45 MRQLIH
-51 QQRFAECN
+51 QQRFSECK
-59 PMLFAIIKNC
+59 PMLVEVFTPFSSNKQYINRLMQNLLTSLFANM
-69 PNQQPYIHR
+69 
-78 LVQGLLSTVI
+78 
-88 ANLSL
+88 SL

-98 MSSVMLGFLK
+98 IPDGVFGIPIQHNKS
-108 QDAKAIKE
+108 
-116 FEIPETT
+116 FEELDIPEMT
-123 PETRAK
+123 PEARAK
-129 LVSEAISE
+129 YISNAISE
-137 LDQFLV
+137 LDQLLE
-143 DVEMDIRSELGV
+143 DIEMDIRSDQGI
-155 FKDLKKKGEE
+155 FKDLKKQGEA
-165 IDVKEVKPTLEKFV
+165 IDIKEVKPTLEKFV

-197 QASATLYQEW
+197 QASARLYQEW
-207 EECREKIFGRF
+207 EEYREKIFDRF
-218 VSSGHW
+218 VSSGYW
-224 NDEERAEVKD
+224 NNEERAVVKD

-270 DIYRQTDDDE
+270 DIYRLADDDE
-280 VKVRALLGWLLVSMN
+280 VKVRALLGWLLVSTN
-295 SSCYEQHPDFLSFAE
+295 CGSYEQQPDFRSFAE
-310 QLTEDCKNDS
+310 QLTEDCKNDP

-348 DIMSSLSKRFLG
+348 DIMASLSKRFLD
-360 DLKNKVA
+360 DLRDKVA

-375 MRNIFGVEDDEE
+375 MRNIFGIEDDEE
-387 TSDEESPIRS
+387 TSEESPIRS
-397 VDINTDEDGDPA
+397 DDTNTDKDGIPNLDA
-409 LNVGVD
+409 D
-415 SPLSMD
+415 IESPLSMD

-495 LIVSHPNEIPENIVD
+495 LIVSHSNEIPENIVD
-510 CYDDPEDEED
+510 CYDDPEDEGD
-520 GSKPADE
+520 GSEPADE

-540 HRAKRIRINYIRNLL
+540 HRAKRIRINYIRNLM
-555 RFSKFYK
+555 RFSKFYTA
-562 EKDELFTILDELDDD
+562 KDEIFNILDELDDD

-608 EFPDMV
+608 EFPDLV
-614 DVMLEGVPCDT
+614 EVMLEGVPCDT

-638 KEDDHSLR
+638 KGDNHSLR
-646 MAVDHFKEML
+646 MAVDHFKKML
-656 KMQPDMK
+656 KIKPDMK
-663 PVYLQLGICYRKL
+663 QVYLQLGTCYRNL
-676 CQVDEYLEN
+676 IQVDEYLEN

-704 KLEKLK
+704 KLDKLK

-717 LEEAMPLA
+717 FEEAMPLA
-725 YELDYTHPESQMAGA
+725 YELDYTHPENQMAGA

-745 LIKIGGEHTEGNFQ
+745 LIKIGGEHAEENFQ

-774 LFGSFEKMKKSGKD
+774 LFGSFEKMKKAGKD
-788 PKNMMM
+788 TKNMMM

-804 KNDKA
+804 KNDKL

-826 QPKKAVGPFF
+826 QPKKAMGPFF
-836 RAYAYYEDKDQD
+836 RAYAYYVEKDEN
-848 VFFEVLR
+848 VFFEALK

-867 FTDIMIIYNQ
+867 YTDLMIIYNQ
-877 VVAEHQQSQE
+877 VVAEHQKSQE
-887 ELKKY
+887 EIKKY

>member
-14 SENEANNPENEA
+14 PEEV
-26 NNSENE
+26 
-32 PLDQKELL
+32 LDQDELL
-40 EDVAE
+40 EKIDE
-45 IRQMIH
+45 MRQLIH
-51 QQRFAECN
+51 QQRFTECKPLLVAVFTPLPSN
-59 PMLFAIIKNC
+59 KQYVN
-69 PNQQPYIHR
+69 R
-78 LVQGLLSTVI
+78 LLQSLLTALA
-88 ANLSL
+88 ANMSL

-98 MSSVMLGFLK
+98 IPDGVFGFPL
-108 QDAKAIKE
+108 QHIKS
-116 FEIPETT
+116 FEELDIPEMT

-129 LVSEAISE
+129 YISSAISG
-137 LDQFLV
+137 LDQLLE
-143 DVEMDIRSELGV
+143 DIEMDIRSEQGI
-155 FKDLKKKGEE
+155 FKDLKKQGEA
-165 IDVKEVKPTLEKFV
+165 IDIKEVKPTLEKFV

-197 QASATLYQEW
+197 QASARLYQEW
-207 EECREKIFGRF
+207 EEYREKIFDRF
-218 VSSGHW
+218 VSSGYW
-224 NDEERAEVKD
+224 NDEERAVVKD

-270 DIYRQTDDDE
+270 DIYRLADDDE
-280 VKVRALLGWLLVSMN
+280 VKVRALLGWLLVSTN
-295 SSCYEQHPDFLSFAE
+295 CGCYEQQPDFRSFAE

-320 DLLAEIIKAQKMLAV
+320 DLFAEIIKAQKMLAV

-360 DLKNKVA
+360 DLKDKVA

-375 MRNIFGVEDDEE
+375 MRNLFEIDEDEE
-387 TSDEESPIRS
+387 TSEEESPIRS
-397 VDINTDEDGDPA
+397 VDINTDEDGVDN

-436 MLRDQTEFFTHLYNW
+436 MLRDQTDFFTHLYNW
-451 FMPFYLKNPHIT
+451 FMPFYLKNPHVT

-495 LIVSHPNEIPENIVD
+495 LIISHPNEIPENIVD
-510 CYDDPEDEED
+510 CYDDPEDEGD
-520 GSKPADE
+520 GSEPADE

-533 FFKEPEE
+533 FFKEPGE

-608 EFPDMV
+608 EFPDLV
-614 DVMLEGVPCDT
+614 EVMLEGVPCDT

-646 MAVDHFKEML
+646 MAVSHFKEML

-663 PVYLQLGICYRKL
+663 QVYLQLGICYRNL
-676 CQVDEYLEN
+676 IQVDEYLEN

-696 SEEELFEL
+696 SEDELFKL
-704 KLEKLK
+704 KLDKLK

-717 LEEAMPLA
+717 FEEAMPLA
-725 YELDYTHPESQMAGA
+725 YELDYTHPENQMAGA

-745 LIKIGGEHTEGNFQ
+745 LIKIGGEHAEENFQ
-759 KAHQRLDEYFAEVNE
+759 KAHQRLDEYFAEANE
-774 LFGSFEKMKKSGKD
+774 LFGSFEKMKKEGKD
-788 PKNMMM
+788 TKNMMM

-826 QPKKAVGPFF
+826 QPKKALEPFF
-836 RAYAYYEDKDQD
+836 RAYAYYVEKDEN
-848 VFFEVLR
+848 VFFEALK

-867 FTDIMIIYNQ
+867 YTDLMIIYNQ
-877 VVAEHQQSQE
+877 VVAEHQQTE
-887 ELKKY
+887 DELKKY

>member
-14 SENEANNPENEA
+14 PEEV
-26 NNSENE
+26 
-32 PLDQKELL
+32 LDQDELL
-40 EDVAE
+40 EKIDE
-45 IRQMIH
+45 MRQLIH
-51 QQRFAECN
+51 LQRFTECKPLLVAVFTPLPSN
-59 PMLFAIIKNC
+59 KQYVN
-69 PNQQPYIHR
+69 R
-78 LVQGLLSTVI
+78 LLQSLLTALA
-88 ANLSL
+88 ANMSL

-98 MSSVMLGFLK
+98 IPDGVFGFPL
-108 QDAKAIKE
+108 QHIKS
-116 FEIPETT
+116 FEELDIPEMT

-129 LVSEAISE
+129 YISSAISG
-137 LDQFLV
+137 LDQLLE
-143 DVEMDIRSELGV
+143 DIEMDIRSDQGV
-155 FKDLKKKGEE
+155 FKDLKKQGEA
-165 IDVKEVKPTLEKFV
+165 IDIKEVKPTLEKFV

-197 QASATLYQEW
+197 QASARLYQEW
-207 EECREKIFGRF
+207 EEYREKIFGRF

-224 NDEERAEVKD
+224 TDEECAAVKD

-295 SSCYEQHPDFLSFAE
+295 SSYCEQHPDFRSFAE

-320 DLLAEIIKAQKMLAV
+320 DLLADIIKAQKMLAV

-367 DLLEADED
+367 DLLDADED
-375 MRNIFGVEDDEE
+375 MRNLFEIDEDEE
-387 TSDEESPIRS
+387 TSEEESPIRS
-397 VDINTDEDGDPA
+397 VDINTDEDGVDN

-436 MLRDQTEFFTHLYNW
+436 MLRDQTDFFTHLYNW
-451 FMPFYLKNPHIT
+451 FMPFYLKNPHVT

-495 LIVSHPNEIPENIVD
+495 LIISHPNEIPENIVD
-510 CYDDPEDEED
+510 CYDDPEDEGD
-520 GSKPADE
+520 GSEPADE

-533 FFKEPEE
+533 FFKEPGE

-562 EKDELFTILDELDDD
+562 GKDELFTILDELDDD

-608 EFPDMV
+608 EFPDLV
-614 DVMLEGVPCDT
+614 EVMLEGVPCDT

-646 MAVDHFKEML
+646 MAVSHFKEML

-663 PVYLQLGICYRKL
+663 QVYLQLGICYRNL
-676 CQVDEYLEN
+676 IQVDEYLEN

-704 KLEKLK
+704 KLDKLK

-717 LEEAMPLA
+717 FEEAMPLA
-725 YELDYTHPESQMAGA
+725 YELDYTHPENQMAGA

-745 LIKIGGEHTEGNFQ
+745 LIKIGGEHAEENFL
-759 KAHQRLDEYFAEVNE
+759 KAHQRLDEYFAEANE
-774 LFGSFEKMKKSGKD
+774 LFGSFEKMKKEGKD
-788 PKNMMM
+788 TKNMMM

-836 RAYAYYEDKDQD
+836 RAYAYYVEKDEN
-848 VFFEVLR
+848 VFFEALK

-867 FTDIMIIYNQ
+867 YTDLMIIYNQ
-877 VVAEHQQSQE
+877 VVAEHQQTE
-887 ELKKY
+887 DELKKY

>member
-14 SENEANNPENEA
+14 PENEANNPEEV
-26 NNSENE
+26 
-32 PLDQKELL
+32 LDQKELL

-59 PMLFAIIKNC
+59 SMLFAIIKNC

-116 FEIPETT
+116 FKIPETT

-155 FKDLKKKGEE
+155 FKDLKKQGEG
-165 IDVKEVKPTLEKFV
+165 IDIKDVKPTLEKFV

-218 VSSGHW
+218 VSSGYW

-270 DIYRQTDDDE
+270 DIYRQADDDE

-360 DLKNKVA
+360 ELKNKVA

-375 MRNIFGVEDDEE
+375 MRNIFGAEDDEE

-421 EMMDKGIDILLPQFK
+421 EMMDKGMNQ
-436 MLRDQTEFFTHLYNW
+436 LY
-451 FMPFYLKNPHIT
+451 
-463 EALGFVDE
+463 
-471 KRKFCK
+471 R
-477 AFCSTARSCP
+477 
-487 ADAYSLAN
+487 
-495 LIVSHPNEIPENIVD
+495 
-510 CYDDPEDEED
+510 
-520 GSKPADE
+520 
-527 EEIVNE
+527 
-533 FFKEPEE
+533 
-540 HRAKRIRINYIRNLL
+540 
-555 RFSKFYK
+555 
-562 EKDELFTILDELDDD
+562 
-577 KPAYAVLAGPLFQD
+577 
-591 EFFDKYR
+591 
-598 MAIARYSFRR
+598 
-608 EFPDMV
+608 
-614 DVMLEGVPCDT
+614 
-625 LEMHF
+625 
-630 MKGWVCMQ
+630 
-638 KEDDHSLR
+638 
-646 MAVDHFKEML
+646 
-656 KMQPDMK
+656 
-663 PVYLQLGICYRKL
+663 
-676 CQVDEYLEN
+676 
-685 FDKLME
+685 
-691 FKDSF
+691 
-696 SEEELFEL
+696 
-704 KLEKLK
+704 
-710 FIVMNNR
+710 
-717 LEEAMPLA
+717 
-725 YELDYTHPESQMAGA
+725 
-740 LLTQL
+740 
-745 LIKIGGEHTEGNFQ
+745 
-759 KAHQRLDEYFAEVNE
+759 
-774 LFGSFEKMKKSGKD
+774 
-788 PKNMMM
+788 
-794 QAMDLFFKMM
+794 
-804 KNDKA
+804 
-809 AEAYNNYS
+809 
-817 LGLLALIEH
+817 
-826 QPKKAVGPFF
+826 
-836 RAYAYYEDKDQD
+836 
-848 VFFEVLR
+848 
-855 EDYKWLKNYGCS
+855 
-867 FTDIMIIYNQ
+867 
-877 VVAEHQQSQE
+877 
-887 ELKKY
+887 
-892 ADKSE
+892 

>member
-14 SENEANNPENEA
+14 SENEANNPENE
-26 NNSENE
+26 SLE
-32 PLDQKELL
+32 QKELL

-45 IRQMIH
+45 MRQLIH
-51 QQRFAECN
+51 QQRFAECKS
-59 PMLFAIIKNC
+59 MLFAIIKNC
-69 PNQQPYIHR
+69 PNHQPYMRR
-78 LVQGLLSTVI
+78 LVQGLLTTVI
-88 ANLSL
+88 ASLSL

-98 MSSVMLGFLK
+98 LPNEMLSIFK
-108 QDAKAIKE
+108 QHIKFIKE

-123 PETRAK
+123 PEGRAK
-129 LVSEAISE
+129 LFSDAISE
-137 LDQFLV
+137 LDQLLV
-143 DVEMDIRSELGV
+143 DIEMDIRSELGV
-155 FKDLKKKGEE
+155 FKDLKKQGEE
-165 IDVKEVKPTLEKFV
+165 IDIKEVKPTLEKFV

-218 VSSGHW
+218 VSSGYW
-224 NDEERAEVKD
+224 NDEERAAVKD

-270 DIYRQTDDDE
+270 DIYRQADDDE

-360 DLKNKVA
+360 ELKNKVA

-387 TSDEESPIRS
+387 TSEEESPIRS

-463 EALGFVDE
+463 EALGFVEE

-510 CYDDPEDEED
+510 CYDDPEDEGD
-520 GSKPADE
+520 GSETADE

-577 KPAYAVLAGPLFQD
+577 IPAYAVLAGPLFQD

-608 EFPDMV
+608 EFPDLV

-638 KEDDHSLR
+638 KEDDPSLR

-745 LIKIGGEHTEGNFQ
+745 LIKIGGEHAEENFK
-759 KAHQRLDEYFAEVNE
+759 KAHQRLDEYFAEMNE
-774 LFGSFEKMKKSGKD
+774 LFGSFEKMKKAGKD

-877 VVAEHQQSQE
+877 IVAEHQQSQE

>member
-14 SENEANNPENEA
+14 PEEV
-26 NNSENE
+26 
-32 PLDQKELL
+32 LDQDELL
-40 EDVAE
+40 EKIDE
-45 IRQMIH
+45 MRQLIH
-51 QQRFAECN
+51 QQRFTECKPLLVAVFTPLPSN
-59 PMLFAIIKNC
+59 KQYVN
-69 PNQQPYIHR
+69 R
-78 LVQGLLSTVI
+78 LLQSLLTALA
-88 ANLSL
+88 ANMSL

-98 MSSVMLGFLK
+98 IPDGVFGFPL
-108 QDAKAIKE
+108 QHIKS
-116 FEIPETT
+116 FEELDIPEMT

-129 LVSEAISE
+129 YISSAISG
-137 LDQFLV
+137 LDQLLE
-143 DVEMDIRSELGV
+143 DIEMDIRSDQGV
-155 FKDLKKKGEE
+155 FKDLKKQGEA
-165 IDVKEVKPTLEKFV
+165 IDIKEVKPTLEKFV

-197 QASATLYQEW
+197 QASARLYQEW
-207 EECREKIFGRF
+207 EEYREKIFGRF

-224 NDEERAEVKD
+224 TDEECAAVKD

-270 DIYRQTDDDE
+270 GIYRQTDDDE

-295 SSCYEQHPDFLSFAE
+295 SSYCEQHPDFRSFAE

-320 DLLAEIIKAQKMLAV
+320 DLLADIIKAQKMLAV

-367 DLLEADED
+367 DLLDADED
-375 MRNIFGVEDDEE
+375 MRNLFEIDEDEE
-387 TSDEESPIRS
+387 TSEEESPIRS
-397 VDINTDEDGDPA
+397 VDINTDEDGVDN

-436 MLRDQTEFFTHLYNW
+436 MLRDQTDFFTHLYNW
-451 FMPFYLKNPHIT
+451 FMPFYLKNPHVT

-495 LIVSHPNEIPENIVD
+495 LIISHPNEIPENIVD
-510 CYDDPEDEED
+510 CYDDPEDEGD
-520 GSKPADE
+520 GSEPADE

-533 FFKEPEE
+533 FFKEPGE

-562 EKDELFTILDELDDD
+562 GKDELFTILDELDDD

-614 DVMLEGVPCDT
+614 EMMLEGVPCDT

-646 MAVDHFKEML
+646 MAVSHFKEML

-663 PVYLQLGICYRKL
+663 QVYLQLGICYRNL
-676 CQVDEYLEN
+676 IQVDEYLEN

-691 FKDSF
+691 FKESF

-704 KLEKLK
+704 KLDKLK

-717 LEEAMPLA
+717 FEEAMPLA
-725 YELDYTHPESQMAGA
+725 YELDYTHPENQMAGA

-745 LIKIGGEHTEGNFQ
+745 LIKIGGEHAEENFQ
-759 KAHQRLDEYFAEVNE
+759 KAHQRLDEYFAEANE
-774 LFGSFEKMKKSGKD
+774 LFGSFEKMKKEGKD
-788 PKNMMM
+788 TKNMMM

-826 QPKKAVGPFF
+826 QPKKALEPFF
-836 RAYAYYEDKDQD
+836 RAYAYYVEKDEN
-848 VFFEVLR
+848 VFFEALK

-867 FTDIMIIYNQ
+867 YTDLMIIYNQ
-877 VVAEHQQSQE
+877 VVAEHQQTE
-887 ELKKY
+887 DELKKY

>member
-1 MSEEVNLSEESNN
+1 MLEEVNLTEESNN
-14 SENEANNPENEA
+14 PEEDV
-26 NNSENE
+26 
-32 PLDQKELL
+32 LDQDFLL
-40 EDVAE
+40 EKVDE
-45 IRQMIH
+45 MRDLIH
-51 QQRFAECN
+51 QQRFSECK
-59 PMLFAIIKNC
+59 PMLVEVFTPFSSNKQYINRLLQSLLTSLFANM
-69 PNQQPYIHR
+69 
-78 LVQGLLSTVI
+78 
-88 ANLSL
+88 SL

-98 MSSVMLGFLK
+98 IPDGVFGFPIQHNK
-108 QDAKAIKE
+108 S
-116 FEIPETT
+116 FEELDIPEMT
-123 PETRAK
+123 PEARAK
-129 LVSEAISE
+129 YISSTISG
-137 LDQFLV
+137 LDQLLV
-143 DVEMDIRSELGV
+143 DVEMDIRSDQGV
-155 FKDLKKKGEE
+155 FKDLKKLGEE
-165 IDVKEVKPTLEKFV
+165 IDIKEVKSTLEKFV

-197 QASATLYQEW
+197 QASARLYQEW

-218 VSSGHW
+218 VSSGYW
-224 NDEERAEVKD
+224 NDEERAAVKD

-280 VKVRALLGWLLVSMN
+280 VKVRALLGWLLVSTN
-295 SSCYEQHPDFLSFAE
+295 CGCYEQHPDFRSFAE

-367 DLLEADED
+367 DLLDADED
-375 MRNIFGVEDDEE
+375 MRNLFGIDEDEE
-387 TSDEESPIRS
+387 TSEEESPIRS
-397 VDINTDEDGDPA
+397 VDINTDEDGVDN
-409 LNVGVD
+409 LNVDVD

-436 MLRDQTEFFTHLYNW
+436 MLRDQTDFFTHLYNW
-451 FMPFYLKNPHIT
+451 FMPFYLKNPHVT

-495 LIVSHPNEIPENIVD
+495 LIISHPNEIPENIVD
-510 CYDDPEDEED
+510 CYDDPEDDGD
-520 GSKPADE
+520 GSEPADE

-533 FFKEPEE
+533 FFKEPGE

-614 DVMLEGVPCDT
+614 EVMLEGVPCDT

-638 KEDDHSLR
+638 KGDDHSLR
-646 MAVDHFKEML
+646 MAVDHFKKML
-656 KMQPDMK
+656 KIKPDMK
-663 PVYLQLGICYRKL
+663 QVYLQLGICYRNL
-676 CQVDEYLEN
+676 IQVDEYLEN

-704 KLEKLK
+704 KLDKLK

-717 LEEAMPLA
+717 FEEAMPLA
-725 YELDYTHPESQMAGA
+725 YELDYTHPENQMAGA

-745 LIKIGGEHTEGNFQ
+745 LIKIGGEHAEENFQ

-774 LFGSFEKMKKSGKD
+774 LFGSFDKMKKSGKD
-788 PKNMMM
+788 TKNMMM

-804 KNDKA
+804 KNDKL

-817 LGLLALIEH
+817 QGLLALIEH
-826 QPKKAVGPFF
+826 QPKKALEPFF
-836 RAYAYYEDKDQD
+836 RAYAYYVEKDEN
-848 VFFEVLR
+848 VFFEALK

-867 FTDIMIIYNQ
+867 YTDLMIIYNQ
-877 VVAEHQQSQE
+877 VVAEHQQTE
-887 ELKKY
+887 DELKKY

>member
-14 SENEANNPENEA
+14 PEEDV
-26 NNSENE
+26 
-32 PLDQKELL
+32 LDQDFLL
-40 EDVAE
+40 EKIDE
-45 IRQMIH
+45 MRDLIH
-51 QQRFAECN
+51 QQRFSECK
-59 PMLFAIIKNC
+59 PMLVEVFTPFSSNKQYINRLLQSLLTSLFANM
-69 PNQQPYIHR
+69 
-78 LVQGLLSTVI
+78 
-88 ANLSL
+88 SL

-98 MSSVMLGFLK
+98 IPDGVFGIPIEHNKS
-108 QDAKAIKE
+108 
-116 FEIPETT
+116 FEELDIPEMT
-123 PETRAK
+123 PEARAK
-129 LVSEAISE
+129 YISSTISG
-137 LDQFLV
+137 LDQLLV
-143 DVEMDIRSELGV
+143 DVEMDIRSDQGV
-155 FKDLKKKGEE
+155 FKDLKKLGEE
-165 IDVKEVKPTLEKFV
+165 IDIKEVKSTLEKFV

-197 QASATLYQEW
+197 QASARLYQEW

-224 NDEERAEVKD
+224 TDEKCAAVKG

-295 SSCYEQHPDFLSFAE
+295 SSYCEQQPDFRSFAE
-310 QLTEDCKNDS
+310 QLTEDCKNDQ
-320 DLLAEIIKAQKMLAV
+320 DLLADIIKAQKMLAV

-367 DLLEADED
+367 DLLDADED
-375 MRNIFGVEDDEE
+375 MRNLFEIDEDEE
-387 TSDEESPIRS
+387 ISEEESPIRS
-397 VDINTDEDGDPA
+397 VDINTDEDGVDN
-409 LNVGVD
+409 LNVDVD

-436 MLRDQTEFFTHLYNW
+436 MLRDQTDFFTHLYNW
-451 FMPFYLKNPHIT
+451 FMPFYLKNPHVT

-495 LIVSHPNEIPENIVD
+495 LIISHPNEIPENIVD
-510 CYDDPEDEED
+510 CYDDPEDEGD
-520 GSKPADE
+520 GSEPADE

-533 FFKEPEE
+533 FFKEPGE

-608 EFPDMV
+608 EFPDLV
-614 DVMLEGVPCDT
+614 EVMLEGVPCDT

-638 KEDDHSLR
+638 KGDNHSLR
-646 MAVDHFKEML
+646 MAVDHFKKML
-656 KMQPDMK
+656 KIKPDMK
-663 PVYLQLGICYRKL
+663 QVYLQLGICYRNL
-676 CQVDEYLEN
+676 IQVDEYLEN

-704 KLEKLK
+704 KLDKLK

-717 LEEAMPLA
+717 FEEAMPLA
-725 YELDYTHPESQMAGA
+725 YELDYTHPENQMAGA

-745 LIKIGGEHTEGNFQ
+745 LIKIGGEHAEENFQ

-774 LFGSFEKMKKSGKD
+774 LFGSFDKMKKSGKD
-788 PKNMMM
+788 TKNMMM

-804 KNDKA
+804 KNDKL

-817 LGLLALIEH
+817 QGLLALIEH
-826 QPKKAVGPFF
+826 QPKKALEPFF
-836 RAYAYYEDKDQD
+836 RAYAYYVEKDEN
-848 VFFEVLR
+848 VFFEALK

-867 FTDIMIIYNQ
+867 YTDLMIIYNQ
-877 VVAEHQQSQE
+877 VVAEHQQTE
-887 ELKKY
+887 DELKKY

>member
-14 SENEANNPENEA
+14 PEEVL
-26 NNSENE
+26 
-32 PLDQKELL
+32 PQKELL
-40 EDVAE
+40 EDVVE

-59 PMLFAIIKNC
+59 PMLFAIIKNS
-69 PNQQPYIHR
+69 PNHQPYIHR

-88 ANLSL
+88 ASLSL

-98 MSSVMLGFLK
+98 ISTEMLGFLK
-108 QDAKAIKE
+108 LDAKAVKE
-116 FEIPETT
+116 FKIPETT
-123 PETRAK
+123 PEGRAK

-143 DVEMDIRSELGV
+143 DIEMDIRSEQGI
-155 FKDLKKKGEE
+155 FKDLKKQGEE
-165 IDVKEVKPTLEKFV
+165 IDIKEVKSTLEKFV

-197 QASATLYQEW
+197 QASARLYQEW
-207 EECREKIFGRF
+207 EEYREKIFDRF
-218 VSSGHW
+218 VSSGYW
-224 NDEERAEVKD
+224 NDEERAAVKD

-270 DIYRQTDDDE
+270 DIYRLADDDE
-280 VKVRALLGWLLVSMN
+280 VKVRALLGWLLVSMKSN
-295 SSCYEQHPDFLSFAE
+295 SYEQQPDFRSFAE

-348 DIMSSLSKRFLG
+348 DIMASLSKRFLG
-360 DLKNKVA
+360 DLKDKVA

-375 MRNIFGVEDDEE
+375 MRNIFGIDEDEE
-387 TSDEESPIRS
+387 TSEESPIRS
-397 VDINTDEDGDPA
+397 VDINTDEDGIDNLDA
-409 LNVGVD
+409 D
-415 SPLSMD
+415 IESPLSMD

-510 CYDDPEDEED
+510 CYDDPEDEGD
-520 GSKPADE
+520 GSESADE

-533 FFKEPEE
+533 FFKEPGE

-555 RFSKFYK
+555 RFSKFYTA
-562 EKDELFTILDELDDD
+562 KDEIFNILDELDDD

-608 EFPDMV
+608 EFPDLV
-614 DVMLEGVPCDT
+614 EVMLEGVPCDT

-638 KEDDHSLR
+638 KGDNHSLC
-646 MAVDHFKEML
+646 MAVDHFKKML
-656 KMQPDMK
+656 KIKPDMK
-663 PVYLQLGICYRKL
+663 QVYLQLGICYRNL
-676 CQVDEYLEN
+676 IQVDEYLEN

-704 KLEKLK
+704 KLDKLK

-717 LEEAMPLA
+717 FEEAMPLA
-725 YELDYTHPESQMAGA
+725 YELDYTHPENQMAGA

-745 LIKIGGEHTEGNFQ
+745 LIKIGGEHAEENFQ

-877 VVAEHQQSQE
+877 IVAEHQKSQE

>member
-14 SENEANNPENEA
+14 PEEVLA
-26 NNSENE
+26 
-32 PLDQKELL
+32 QKELL
-40 EDVAE
+40 EDVVE

-59 PMLFAIIKNC
+59 PMLFAIVKNS
-69 PNQQPYIHR
+69 PNHQPYIHR

-88 ANLSL
+88 ASLSL

-98 MSSVMLGFLK
+98 ISTEMLGFLK
-108 QDAKAIKE
+108 LDAKAVKE
-116 FEIPETT
+116 FKIPETT
-123 PETRAK
+123 PEGRAK

-143 DVEMDIRSELGV
+143 DIEMDIRSEQGI
-155 FKDLKKKGEE
+155 FKDLKKQGEA
-165 IDVKEVKPTLEKFV
+165 IDIKEVKPTLEKFV

-197 QASATLYQEW
+197 QASARLYQEW
-207 EECREKIFGRF
+207 EEYREKIFDRF
-218 VSSGHW
+218 VSSGYW
-224 NDEERAEVKD
+224 NDEERAVVKD

-270 DIYRQTDDDE
+270 DIYRLADDDE
-280 VKVRALLGWLLVSMN
+280 VKVRALLGWLLVSTN
-295 SSCYEQHPDFLSFAE
+295 CGCYEQQPDFRSFAE

-348 DIMSSLSKRFLG
+348 DIMASLSKRFLG
-360 DLKNKVA
+360 DLKDKVA
-367 DLLEADED
+367 NLLEADED
-375 MRNIFGVEDDEE
+375 MQNIFGIEDDEE
-387 TSDEESPIRS
+387 TSEESPIRS
-397 VDINTDEDGDPA
+397 VDINTDEDGIPNLD
-409 LNVGVD
+409 VDMD

-510 CYDDPEDEED
+510 CYDDPEDEGD
-520 GSKPADE
+520 GSEPADE

-533 FFKEPEE
+533 FFKEPGE

-555 RFSKFYK
+555 RFSKFYTA
-562 EKDELFTILDELDDD
+562 KDEIFNILDELDDD
-577 KPAYAVLAGPLFQD
+577 KPAYAVLAGSLFQD

-608 EFPDMV
+608 EFPDLV
-614 DVMLEGVPCDT
+614 EVMLEGVPCDT

-638 KEDDHSLR
+638 KGDNHSLR
-646 MAVDHFKEML
+646 MAVDHFKKML
-656 KMQPDMK
+656 KIKPDMK
-663 PVYLQLGICYRKL
+663 QVYLQLGICYRNL
-676 CQVDEYLEN
+676 IQVDEYLEN
-685 FDKLME
+685 FDKLMK

-704 KLEKLK
+704 KLDKLK

-717 LEEAMPLA
+717 FEEAMPLA
-725 YELDYTHPESQMAGA
+725 YELDYTHPENQMAGA

-745 LIKIGGEHTEGNFQ
+745 LIKIGGEHAEENFQ

-774 LFGSFEKMKKSGKD
+774 LFGSFEKMKKEGKD
-788 PKNMMM
+788 TKNMMM

-804 KNDKA
+804 KNDKL

-826 QPKKAVGPFF
+826 QPKKAMGPFF
-836 RAYAYYEDKDQD
+836 RAYAYYVEKDED
-848 VFFEVLR
+848 VFFEALK

-867 FTDIMIIYNQ
+867 YTDLMIIYNQ
-877 VVAEHQQSQE
+877 VVAEHQKSQE
-887 ELKKY
+887 EIKKY

>member
-14 SENEANNPENEA
+14 PEEV
-26 NNSENE
+26 
-32 PLDQKELL
+32 LDQDELL
-40 EDVAE
+40 EKIDE
-45 IRQMIH
+45 MRQLIH
-51 QQRFAECN
+51 QQRFTECKPLLVAVFTPLPSN
-59 PMLFAIIKNC
+59 KQYVN
-69 PNQQPYIHR
+69 R
-78 LVQGLLSTVI
+78 LLQSLLTALA
-88 ANLSL
+88 ANMSL

-98 MSSVMLGFLK
+98 IPDGVFGFPL
-108 QDAKAIKE
+108 QHIKS
-116 FEIPETT
+116 FEELDIPEMT

-129 LVSEAISE
+129 YISSAISG
-137 LDQFLV
+137 LDQLLE
-143 DVEMDIRSELGV
+143 DIEMDIRSELGV
-155 FKDLKKKGEE
+155 FKDLKKQGEA
-165 IDVKEVKPTLEKFV
+165 IDIKEVKPTLEKFV

-197 QASATLYQEW
+197 QASARLYQEW

-218 VSSGHW
+218 VSSGYW
-224 NDEERAEVKD
+224 NDEERAVVKD

-270 DIYRQTDDDE
+270 DIYRLADDDE
-280 VKVRALLGWLLVSMN
+280 VKVRALLGWLLVSTN
-295 SSCYEQHPDFLSFAE
+295 CGCYEQQPDFRSFAE
-310 QLTEDCKNDS
+310 QLTEDCKNDP

-348 DIMSSLSKRFLG
+348 DIMASLSKRFLG
-360 DLKNKVA
+360 DLKDKVA

-387 TSDEESPIRS
+387 TSEESPIRS
-397 VDINTDEDGDPA
+397 VDINTDEDGIDN

-436 MLRDQTEFFTHLYNW
+436 MLRDQTDFFTHLYNW
-451 FMPFYLKNPHIT
+451 FMPFYLKNPHVT

-495 LIVSHPNEIPENIVD
+495 LIISHPNEIPENIVD
-510 CYDDPEDEED
+510 CYDDPEDEGD
-520 GSKPADE
+520 GSEPADE

-533 FFKEPEE
+533 FFKEPGE

-562 EKDELFTILDELDDD
+562 GKDELFTILDELDDD

-608 EFPDMV
+608 EFPDLV
-614 DVMLEGVPCDT
+614 EVMLEGVPCDT

-638 KEDDHSLR
+638 KEDDHSLC
-646 MAVDHFKEML
+646 MAVDHFKKML
-656 KMQPDMK
+656 KIKPDMK
-663 PVYLQLGICYRKL
+663 QVYLQLGICYRNL
-676 CQVDEYLEN
+676 IQVDEYLEN

-696 SEEELFEL
+696 SEEELFKL
-704 KLEKLK
+704 KLDKLK

-717 LEEAMPLA
+717 FEEAMPLA
-725 YELDYTHPESQMAGA
+725 YELDYTHPENQMAGA

-745 LIKIGGEHTEGNFQ
+745 LIKIGGEHAEENFQ
-759 KAHQRLDEYFAEVNE
+759 KAHQRLDEYFAEANE
-774 LFGSFEKMKKSGKD
+774 LFGSFEKMKKEGKD
-788 PKNMMM
+788 TKNMMM

-826 QPKKAVGPFF
+826 QPKKAMGPFF
-836 RAYAYYEDKDQD
+836 RAYAYYVEKDEN
-848 VFFEVLR
+848 VFFEALK
-855 EDYKWLKNYGCS
+855 EDYKWLKDYGCS
-867 FTDIMIIYNQ
+867 YTDLMIIYNQ
-877 VVAEHQQSQE
+877 VVAEHQKSQE
-887 ELKKY
+887 EIKKY

>member
-14 SENEANNPENEA
+14 PEEDVLA
-26 NNSENE
+26 
-32 PLDQKELL
+32 QKELL
-40 EDVAE
+40 EDVVE

-59 PMLFAIIKNC
+59 QMLFAIIKNC
-69 PNQQPYIHR
+69 PNHQPYIQR

-88 ANLSL
+88 ASLSL

-98 MSSVMLGFLK
+98 MSTETLGFLK
-108 QDAKAIKE
+108 LDAKAIKE
-116 FEIPETT
+116 FKIPETT

-143 DVEMDIRSELGV
+143 DVEMDIRSEQGI
-155 FKDLKKKGEE
+155 FKDLKKQGEA
-165 IDVKEVKPTLEKFV
+165 IDIKEVKPTLEKFV

-197 QASATLYQEW
+197 QASARLYQEW
-207 EECREKIFGRF
+207 EEYREKIFDRF
-218 VSSGHW
+218 VSSGYW
-224 NDEERAEVKD
+224 NDEERAVVKD

-280 VKVRALLGWLLVSMN
+280 VKVRALLGWLLVSTN
-295 SSCYEQHPDFLSFAE
+295 CGCYEQQPDFRSFAE

-360 DLKNKVA
+360 DLKDKVA

-375 MRNIFGVEDDEE
+375 MQNIFGIEDDEE
-387 TSDEESPIRS
+387 TSEESPIRS
-397 VDINTDEDGDPA
+397 VDINTDEDGIPNLD
-409 LNVGVD
+409 VDMD

-510 CYDDPEDEED
+510 CYDDPEDEGD
-520 GSKPADE
+520 GSEPADE

-533 FFKEPEE
+533 FFKEPGE

-555 RFSKFYK
+555 RFSKFYTA
-562 EKDELFTILDELDDD
+562 KDEIFNILDELDDD

-608 EFPDMV
+608 EFPDLV
-614 DVMLEGVPCDT
+614 EVMLEGVPCDT

-638 KEDDHSLR
+638 KGNNHSLR
-646 MAVDHFKEML
+646 MAVDHFKKML
-656 KMQPDMK
+656 KIKPDMK
-663 PVYLQLGICYRKL
+663 QVYLQLGICYRNL
-676 CQVDEYLEN
+676 IQVDEYLEN

-704 KLEKLK
+704 KLDKLK

-717 LEEAMPLA
+717 FEEAMPLA
-725 YELDYTHPESQMAGA
+725 YELDYTHPENQMAGA

-745 LIKIGGEHTEGNFQ
+745 LIKIGGEHAEENFL
-759 KAHQRLDEYFAEVNE
+759 KAHQRLDEYFAEANE
-774 LFGSFEKMKKSGKD
+774 LFGSFEKMKKEGKD
-788 PKNMMM
+788 TKNMMM

-826 QPKKAVGPFF
+826 QPKKAMGPFF
-836 RAYAYYEDKDQD
+836 RAYAYYVEKDEN
-848 VFFEVLR
+848 VFFEALK

-867 FTDIMIIYNQ
+867 YTDLMIIYNQ
-877 VVAEHQQSQE
+877 VVAEHQKSQE
-887 ELKKY
+887 EIKKY

>member
-14 SENEANNPENEA
+14 PEEEVLA
-26 NNSENE
+26 
-32 PLDQKELL
+32 QKELL
-40 EDVAE
+40 EDVVE

-59 PMLFAIIKNC
+59 PMLFAIIKNS
-69 PNQQPYIHR
+69 PNHQPYIHR

-88 ANLSL
+88 ASLSL

-98 MSSVMLGFLK
+98 ISTEMLGFLK
-108 QDAKAIKE
+108 LDAKAVKE
-116 FEIPETT
+116 FKIPETT
-123 PETRAK
+123 PEARTKFVFGA
-129 LVSEAISE
+129 VSE
-137 LDQFLV
+137 LDQLLE
-143 DVEMDIRSELGV
+143 DIEMDIRSEQGI
-155 FKDLKKKGEE
+155 FKDLKKQGEA
-165 IDVKEVKPTLEKFV
+165 IDIKEVKPTLEKFV

-197 QASATLYQEW
+197 QASARLYQEW
-207 EECREKIFGRF
+207 EEYREKIFDRF
-218 VSSGHW
+218 VSSGYW
-224 NDEERAEVKD
+224 NDEERAVVKD

-270 DIYRQTDDDE
+270 DIYRLADDDE
-280 VKVRALLGWLLVSMN
+280 VKVRALLGWLLVSTN
-295 SSCYEQHPDFLSFAE
+295 CGCYEQQPDFRSFAE

-360 DLKNKVA
+360 DLKDKVA
-367 DLLEADED
+367 NLLEADED
-375 MRNIFGVEDDEE
+375 MRNIFEIDEDEE
-387 TSDEESPIRS
+387 TSEESPIRS
-397 VDINTDEDGDPA
+397 VDINTDEDGIPNLD
-409 LNVGVD
+409 VD
-415 SPLSMD
+415 MESPLSMD

-520 GSKPADE
+520 GSESADE

-533 FFKEPEE
+533 FFKEPGE

-562 EKDELFTILDELDDD
+562 EKDEIFNILDELDDD

-608 EFPDMV
+608 EFPDLV
-614 DVMLEGVPCDT
+614 EVMLEGVPCDT

-638 KEDDHSLR
+638 KGDNHSLR
-646 MAVDHFKEML
+646 MAVDHFKKML
-656 KMQPDMK
+656 KIKPDMK
-663 PVYLQLGICYRKL
+663 QVYLQLGICYRNL
-676 CQVDEYLEN
+676 IQVDEYLEN

-704 KLEKLK
+704 KLDKLK

-717 LEEAMPLA
+717 FEEAMPLA
-725 YELDYTHPESQMAGA
+725 YELDYTHPENQMAGA

-745 LIKIGGEHTEGNFQ
+745 LIKIGGEHAEENFQ
-759 KAHQRLDEYFAEVNE
+759 KAHQRLDEYFAEANE
-774 LFGSFEKMKKSGKD
+774 LFGSFEKMKKEGKD
-788 PKNMMM
+788 TKNMMM

-826 QPKKAVGPFF
+826 QPKKAMGPFF
-836 RAYAYYEDKDQD
+836 RAYAYYVEKDEN
-848 VFFEVLR
+848 VFFEALK

-867 FTDIMIIYNQ
+867 YTDLMIIYNQ

-887 ELKKY
+887 EIKKY

>member
-14 SENEANNPENEA
+14 PEEDV
-26 NNSENE
+26 
-32 PLDQKELL
+32 LDQDFLL
-40 EDVAE
+40 EKVDE
-45 IRQMIH
+45 MRDLIH
-51 QQRFAECN
+51 QQRFTECK
-59 PMLFAIIKNC
+59 PILVAIFENC
-69 PNQQPYIHR
+69 PNHKQYMRR
-78 LVQGLLSTVI
+78 LMHGLLKTVL
-88 ANLSL
+88 ANMSL
-93 FQRKK
+93 LQCKK
-98 MSSVMLGFLK
+98 LPDDMLGFLK
-108 QDAKAIKE
+108 QYVKPSEELD
-116 FEIPETT
+116 IPEMT
-123 PETRAK
+123 PEARTKFVFGA
-129 LVSEAISE
+129 VSE
-137 LDQFLV
+137 LDQLLV
-143 DVEMDIRSELGV
+143 DIEMDIRSDQGI
-155 FKDLKKKGEE
+155 FKDLKKQGEA
-165 IDVKEVKPTLEKFV
+165 IDIKEVKPTLEKFV

-197 QASATLYQEW
+197 QASARLYQEW
-207 EECREKIFGRF
+207 EEYREKIFDRF
-218 VSSGHW
+218 VSSGYW
-224 NDEERAEVKD
+224 NNEERAVVKD

-270 DIYRQTDDDE
+270 DIYRLADDDE
-280 VKVRALLGWLLVSMN
+280 VKVRALLGWLLVSTN
-295 SSCYEQHPDFLSFAE
+295 CGSYEQQPDFRSFAE

-348 DIMSSLSKRFLG
+348 DIMASLSKRFLD
-360 DLKNKVA
+360 DLRDKVA

-375 MRNIFGVEDDEE
+375 MRNIFGIEDDEE
-387 TSDEESPIRS
+387 TSEESPIRS
-397 VDINTDEDGDPA
+397 DDTNTDEDRIPNLDA
-409 LNVGVD
+409 D
-415 SPLSMD
+415 IESPLSMD

-495 LIVSHPNEIPENIVD
+495 LIISHPNEIPENIVD
-510 CYDDPEDEED
+510 CYDDPEDEGD
-520 GSKPADE
+520 GSEPADE

-533 FFKEPEE
+533 FFKEPGE

-608 EFPDMV
+608 EFPDLFE
-614 DVMLEGVPCDT
+614 VMLEGVPCDT

-638 KEDDHSLR
+638 KGDNHSLR
-646 MAVDHFKEML
+646 MAVDHFKKML
-656 KMQPDMK
+656 KIKPDMK
-663 PVYLQLGICYRKL
+663 QVYLQLGTCYRNL
-676 CQVDEYLEN
+676 IQVDEYLEN

-704 KLEKLK
+704 KLDKLK

-717 LEEAMPLA
+717 FEEAMPLA
-725 YELDYTHPESQMAGA
+725 YELDYTHPENQMAGA

-745 LIKIGGEHTEGNFQ
+745 LIKIGGEHAEENFQ
-759 KAHQRLDEYFAEVNE
+759 KAHQRLDVYFAEVNE
-774 LFGSFEKMKKSGKD
+774 LFGSFEKMKKAGKD
-788 PKNMMM
+788 TKNMMM

-804 KNDKA
+804 KNDKL

-826 QPKKAVGPFF
+826 QPKKAMGPFF
-836 RAYAYYEDKDQD
+836 RVYAYYVEKDEN
-848 VFFEVLR
+848 VFFEALK

-867 FTDIMIIYNQ
+867 YTDLMIIYNQ
-877 VVAEHQQSQE
+877 VVAEHQKSQE
-887 ELKKY
+887 EIKKY

>member
-14 SENEANNPENEA
+14 PEEDV
-26 NNSENE
+26 
-32 PLDQKELL
+32 LDQDFLL
-40 EDVAE
+40 EKVDE
-45 IRQMIH
+45 MRDLIH
-51 QQRFAECN
+51 QQRFSECK
-59 PMLFAIIKNC
+59 PMLVEVFTPFSSNKQYINRLMQSLLTSLFANM
-69 PNQQPYIHR
+69 
-78 LVQGLLSTVI
+78 
-88 ANLSL
+88 SL

-98 MSSVMLGFLK
+98 IPDGVFGIPIQHNKS
-108 QDAKAIKE
+108 
-116 FEIPETT
+116 FEELDIPEMT

-129 LVSEAISE
+129 YISSTISG
-137 LDQFLV
+137 LDQLLV
-143 DVEMDIRSELGV
+143 DVEMDIRSDQGV
-155 FKDLKKKGEE
+155 FKDLKKLGEE
-165 IDVKEVKPTLEKFV
+165 IDIKEVKSTLEKFV

-197 QASATLYQEW
+197 QASARLYQEW

-218 VSSGHW
+218 VSSGYW
-224 NDEERAEVKD
+224 NDEERAAVKD

-270 DIYRQTDDDE
+270 DIYRLADDDE
-280 VKVRALLGWLLVSMN
+280 VKVRALLGWLLVSTN
-295 SSCYEQHPDFLSFAE
+295 CGCYEQQPDFRSFAE
-310 QLTEDCKNDS
+310 QLTEDCKNDP

-367 DLLEADED
+367 DLLDADED
-375 MRNIFGVEDDEE
+375 MRNLFGIDEDEE
-387 TSDEESPIRS
+387 TSEEESPIRS
-397 VDINTDEDGDPA
+397 VDINTDEDGVDN
-409 LNVGVD
+409 LNVDVD

-436 MLRDQTEFFTHLYNW
+436 MLRDQTDFFTHLYNW
-451 FMPFYLKNPHIT
+451 FMPFYLKNPHVT

-495 LIVSHPNEIPENIVD
+495 LIISHPNEIPENIVD
-510 CYDDPEDEED
+510 CYDDPEDEGD
-520 GSKPADE
+520 GSEPADE

-533 FFKEPEE
+533 FFKEPGE

-614 DVMLEGVPCDT
+614 EVMLEGVPCDT

-646 MAVDHFKEML
+646 MAVDHFKKML
-656 KMQPDMK
+656 KIKPDMK
-663 PVYLQLGICYRKL
+663 QVYLQLGICYRNL
-676 CQVDEYLEN
+676 IQVDEYLEN

-704 KLEKLK
+704 KLDKLK

-717 LEEAMPLA
+717 FEEAMPLA
-725 YELDYTHPESQMAGA
+725 YELDYTHPENQMAGA

-745 LIKIGGEHTEGNFQ
+745 LIKIGGEHAEENFQ
-759 KAHQRLDEYFAEVNE
+759 KTHQRLDEYFAEVNE
-774 LFGSFEKMKKSGKD
+774 LFGSFDKMKKSGKD
-788 PKNMMM
+788 TKNIMM

-804 KNDKA
+804 KNDKL

-817 LGLLALIEH
+817 QGLLALIEH
-826 QPKKAVGPFF
+826 QPKKALEPFF
-836 RAYAYYEDKDQD
+836 RAYAYYVEKDEN
-848 VFFEVLR
+848 VFFEALK

-867 FTDIMIIYNQ
+867 YTDLMIIYNQ
-877 VVAEHQQSQE
+877 VVAEHQKSQE
-887 ELKKY
+887 EIKKY

>member
-14 SENEANNPENEA
+14 TEEDV
-26 NNSENE
+26 
-32 PLDQKELL
+32 LDQDFLL
-40 EDVAE
+40 EKVDE
-45 IRQMIH
+45 MRDLIH
-51 QQRFAECN
+51 QQRFTECK
-59 PMLFAIIKNC
+59 PILVAIFENC
-69 PNQQPYIHR
+69 PNHKQYMRR
-78 LVQGLLSTVI
+78 LMHGLLKTVL
-88 ANLSL
+88 ANMSL
-93 FQRKK
+93 LQCKK
-98 MSSVMLGFLK
+98 LPDDMLGFLK
-108 QDAKAIKE
+108 QYVKPSEELD
-116 FEIPETT
+116 IPEMT
-123 PETRAK
+123 PEARTKFVFGA
-129 LVSEAISE
+129 VSE
-137 LDQFLV
+137 LDQLLV
-143 DVEMDIRSELGV
+143 DIEMDIRSDQGI
-155 FKDLKKKGEE
+155 FKDLKKQGEA
-165 IDVKEVKPTLEKFV
+165 IDIKEVKPTLEKFV

-197 QASATLYQEW
+197 QASARLYQEW
-207 EECREKIFGRF
+207 EEYREKIFDRF
-218 VSSGHW
+218 VSSGYW
-224 NDEERAEVKD
+224 NNEERAVVKD

-270 DIYRQTDDDE
+270 DIYRLADDDE
-280 VKVRALLGWLLVSMN
+280 VKVRALLGWLLVSTN
-295 SSCYEQHPDFLSFAE
+295 CGSYEQQPDFRSFAE
-310 QLTEDCKNDS
+310 QLTEDCKNDP

-348 DIMSSLSKRFLG
+348 DIMASLSKRFLD
-360 DLKNKVA
+360 DLRDKVA

-375 MRNIFGVEDDEE
+375 MRNIFGIEDDEE
-387 TSDEESPIRS
+387 TSEESPIRS
-397 VDINTDEDGDPA
+397 DDTNTDEDRIPNLDA
-409 LNVGVD
+409 D
-415 SPLSMD
+415 IESPLSMD

-495 LIVSHPNEIPENIVD
+495 LIVSHSNEIPENIVD

-520 GSKPADE
+520 GSESADE
-527 EEIVNE
+527 EEIVKE
-533 FFKEPEE
+533 FFNEPEE
-540 HRAKRIRINYIRNLL
+540 HRAKRIRINYIRNLM
-555 RFSKFYK
+555 RFSKFYTA
-562 EKDELFTILDELDDD
+562 KDEIFNIFDELDDD

-608 EFPDMV
+608 EFPDLV
-614 DVMLEGVPCDT
+614 EVMLEGVPCDT

-638 KEDDHSLR
+638 KGDNHSLR
-646 MAVDHFKEML
+646 MAVDHFKKML
-656 KMQPDMK
+656 KIKPDMK
-663 PVYLQLGICYRKL
+663 QVYLQLGTCYRNL
-676 CQVDEYLEN
+676 IQVDEYLEN

-704 KLEKLK
+704 KLDKLK

-717 LEEAMPLA
+717 FEEAMPLA
-725 YELDYTHPESQMAGA
+725 YELDYTHPENQMAGA

-745 LIKIGGEHTEGNFQ
+745 LIKIGGEHAEENFQ

-774 LFGSFEKMKKSGKD
+774 LFGSFEKMKKAGKD
-788 PKNMMM
+788 TKNMMM

-804 KNDKA
+804 KNDKL

-826 QPKKAVGPFF
+826 QPKKAMGPFF
-836 RAYAYYEDKDQD
+836 RVYAYYVEKEED
-848 VFFEVLR
+848 VFFEALK

-867 FTDIMIIYNQ
+867 YTDLMIIYNQ
-877 VVAEHQQSQE
+877 VVAEHQKSQE
-887 ELKKY
+887 EIKKY

>member
-14 SENEANNPENEA
+14 PEEV
-26 NNSENE
+26 
-32 PLDQKELL
+32 LDQDELL
-40 EDVAE
+40 EKIDE
-45 IRQMIH
+45 MRQLIH
-51 QQRFAECN
+51 QQRFTECKPLLVAVFTPLPSN
-59 PMLFAIIKNC
+59 KQYVN
-69 PNQQPYIHR
+69 R
-78 LVQGLLSTVI
+78 LLQSLLTALA
-88 ANLSL
+88 ANMSL

-98 MSSVMLGFLK
+98 IPDGVFGFPL
-108 QDAKAIKE
+108 QHIKS
-116 FEIPETT
+116 FEELDIPEMT

-129 LVSEAISE
+129 YISSAISG
-137 LDQFLV
+137 LDQLLE
-143 DVEMDIRSELGV
+143 DIEMDIRSDQGV
-155 FKDLKKKGEE
+155 FKDLKKQGEA
-165 IDVKEVKPTLEKFV
+165 IDIKEVKPTLEKFV

-197 QASATLYQEW
+197 QASARLYQEW
-207 EECREKIFGRF
+207 EEYREKIFDRF
-218 VSSGHW
+218 VSSGYW
-224 NDEERAEVKD
+224 NDEERAVVKD

-280 VKVRALLGWLLVSMN
+280 VKVRALLGWLLVSTN
-295 SSCYEQHPDFLSFAE
+295 CGCYEQQPDFRSFAE

-348 DIMSSLSKRFLG
+348 DIMASLSKRFLG
-360 DLKNKVA
+360 DLKDKVA
-367 DLLEADED
+367 NLLEADED
-375 MRNIFGVEDDEE
+375 MRNIFGIEDDEE
-387 TSDEESPIRS
+387 TSEESPIRS
-397 VDINTDEDGDPA
+397 VDINTDEDGIPNLD
-409 LNVGVD
+409 VDMD

-495 LIVSHPNEIPENIVD
+495 LIISHPNEIPENIVD
-510 CYDDPEDEED
+510 CYDDPEDEGD
-520 GSKPADE
+520 GSEPADE

-533 FFKEPEE
+533 FFKEPGE

-608 EFPDMV
+608 EFPDLV
-614 DVMLEGVPCDT
+614 EVMLEGVPCDT

-638 KEDDHSLR
+638 KGDDHSLR
-646 MAVDHFKEML
+646 MAVDHFKKML
-656 KMQPDMK
+656 KIKPDMK
-663 PVYLQLGICYRKL
+663 QVYLQLGICYRNL
-676 CQVDEYLEN
+676 IQVDEYLEN

-696 SEEELFEL
+696 SEEELFKL
-704 KLEKLK
+704 KLDKLK

-717 LEEAMPLA
+717 FEEAMPLA
-725 YELDYTHPESQMAGA
+725 YELDYTHPENQMAGA

-745 LIKIGGEHTEGNFQ
+745 LIKIGGEHAEENFK

-826 QPKKAVGPFF
+826 QPKKAMGPFF
-836 RAYAYYEDKDQD
+836 RAYAYYVEKDEN
-848 VFFEVLR
+848 VFFEALK

-867 FTDIMIIYNQ
+867 YTDLMIIYNQ
-877 VVAEHQQSQE
+877 VVAEHQKSQE
-887 ELKKY
+887 EIKKY

>member
-14 SENEANNPENEA
+14 PEEV
-26 NNSENE
+26 
-32 PLDQKELL
+32 LDQDELL
-40 EDVAE
+40 EKIDE
-45 IRQMIH
+45 MRQLIH
-51 QQRFAECN
+51 QQRFTECKLLLVAVFTPLPSN
-59 PMLFAIIKNC
+59 KQYVN
-69 PNQQPYIHR
+69 R
-78 LVQGLLSTVI
+78 LLQSLLTALA
-88 ANLSL
+88 ANMSL

-98 MSSVMLGFLK
+98 IPDGVFGFPL
-108 QDAKAIKE
+108 QHIKS
-116 FEIPETT
+116 FEELDIPEMT

-129 LVSEAISE
+129 YISSAISG
-137 LDQFLV
+137 LDQLLE
-143 DVEMDIRSELGV
+143 DIEMDIRSDQGV
-155 FKDLKKKGEE
+155 FKDLKKQGEA
-165 IDVKEVKPTLEKFV
+165 IDIKEVKPTLEKFV

-197 QASATLYQEW
+197 QASARLYQEW
-207 EECREKIFGRF
+207 EEYREKIFGRF

-224 NDEERAEVKD
+224 TDEECAAVKD

-295 SSCYEQHPDFLSFAE
+295 SSYCEQHPDFRSFAE
-310 QLTEDCKNDS
+310 QLTEDCKNDQ
-320 DLLAEIIKAQKMLAV
+320 DLLADIIKAQKMLAV

-367 DLLEADED
+367 DLLDADED
-375 MRNIFGVEDDEE
+375 MRNLFEIDEDEE
-387 TSDEESPIRS
+387 TSEEESPIRS
-397 VDINTDEDGDPA
+397 VDINTDEDGVDN

-436 MLRDQTEFFTHLYNW
+436 MLRDQTDFFTHLYNW
-451 FMPFYLKNPHIT
+451 FMPFYLKNPHVT

-495 LIVSHPNEIPENIVD
+495 LIISHPNEIPENIVD
-510 CYDDPEDEED
+510 CYDDPEDEGD
-520 GSKPADE
+520 GSEPADE

-533 FFKEPEE
+533 FFKEPGE

-562 EKDELFTILDELDDD
+562 GKDELFTILDELDDD

-614 DVMLEGVPCDT
+614 EVMLEGVPCDT

-646 MAVDHFKEML
+646 MAVSHFKEML

-663 PVYLQLGICYRKL
+663 QVYLQLGICYRNL
-676 CQVDEYLEN
+676 IQVDEYLEN

-704 KLEKLK
+704 KLDKLK

-717 LEEAMPLA
+717 FEEAMPLA
-725 YELDYTHPESQMAGA
+725 YELDYTHPENQMAGA

-745 LIKIGGEHTEGNFQ
+745 LIKIGGEHAEENFQ
-759 KAHQRLDEYFAEVNE
+759 KAHQRLDEYFAEANE
-774 LFGSFEKMKKSGKD
+774 LFGSFEKMKKEGKD
-788 PKNMMM
+788 TKNMMM

-826 QPKKAVGPFF
+826 QPKKALEPFF
-836 RAYAYYEDKDQD
+836 RAYAYYVEKDEN
-848 VFFEVLR
+848 VFFEALK

-867 FTDIMIIYNQ
+867 YTDLMIIYNQ
-877 VVAEHQQSQE
+877 VVAEHQQTE
-887 ELKKY
+887 DELKKY

>member
-14 SENEANNPENEA
+14 PEEDV
-26 NNSENE
+26 
-32 PLDQKELL
+32 LDQDFLL
-40 EDVAE
+40 EKVDE
-45 IRQMIH
+45 MRDLIH
-51 QQRFAECN
+51 QQRFTECK
-59 PMLFAIIKNC
+59 PILVAIFENC
-69 PNQQPYIHR
+69 PNHKQYMRR
-78 LVQGLLSTVI
+78 LMHGLLKTVL
-88 ANLSL
+88 ANMSL
-93 FQRKK
+93 LQCKK
-98 MSSVMLGFLK
+98 LPDDMLGFLK
-108 QDAKAIKE
+108 QYVKPSEELD
-116 FEIPETT
+116 IPEMT
-123 PETRAK
+123 PEARTKFVFGA
-129 LVSEAISE
+129 VSE
-137 LDQFLV
+137 LDQLLV
-143 DVEMDIRSELGV
+143 DIEMDIRSDQGI
-155 FKDLKKKGEE
+155 FKDLKKQGEA
-165 IDVKEVKPTLEKFV
+165 IDIKEVKPTLEKFV

-197 QASATLYQEW
+197 QASARLYQEW
-207 EECREKIFGRF
+207 EEYREKIFDRF
-218 VSSGHW
+218 VSSGYW
-224 NDEERAEVKD
+224 NNEERAVVKD

-270 DIYRQTDDDE
+270 DIYRLTDDDE
-280 VKVRALLGWLLVSMN
+280 VKVRALLGWLLVSTN
-295 SSCYEQHPDFLSFAE
+295 CGSYEQQPDFRSFAE
-310 QLTEDCKNDS
+310 QLTEDCKNDP

-348 DIMSSLSKRFLG
+348 DIMASLSKRFLD
-360 DLKNKVA
+360 DLRDKVA

-375 MRNIFGVEDDEE
+375 MRNIFGIEDDEE
-387 TSDEESPIRS
+387 TSEESPIRS
-397 VDINTDEDGDPA
+397 DDTNTDKDGIPNLDA
-409 LNVGVD
+409 D
-415 SPLSMD
+415 IESPLSMD

-495 LIVSHPNEIPENIVD
+495 LIVSHSNEIPENIVD

-520 GSKPADE
+520 GSESADE
-527 EEIVNE
+527 EEIVKE
-533 FFKEPEE
+533 FFNEPEE
-540 HRAKRIRINYIRNLL
+540 HRAKRIRINYIRNLM
-555 RFSKFYK
+555 RFSKFYTA
-562 EKDELFTILDELDDD
+562 KDEIFNIFDELDDD

-598 MAIARYSFRR
+598 MAIARFSFRR
-608 EFPDMV
+608 EFPDLV
-614 DVMLEGVPCDT
+614 EVMLEGVPCDT

-638 KEDDHSLR
+638 KGDNHSLR
-646 MAVDHFKEML
+646 MAVDHFKKML
-656 KMQPDMK
+656 KIKPDMK
-663 PVYLQLGICYRKL
+663 QVYLQLGTCYRNL
-676 CQVDEYLEN
+676 IQVDEYLDN

-704 KLEKLK
+704 KLDKLK

-717 LEEAMPLA
+717 FEEAMPLA
-725 YELDYTHPESQMAGA
+725 YELDYTHPENQMAGA

-745 LIKIGGEHTEGNFQ
+745 LIKIGGEHAEENFQ

-774 LFGSFEKMKKSGKD
+774 LFGSFEKMKKAGKD
-788 PKNMMM
+788 TKNMMM

-804 KNDKA
+804 KNDKL

-826 QPKKAVGPFF
+826 QPKKAMGPFF
-836 RAYAYYEDKDQD
+836 RVYAYYVEKDEN
-848 VFFEVLR
+848 VFFEALK

-867 FTDIMIIYNQ
+867 YTDLMIIYNQ
-877 VVAEHQQSQE
+877 VVAEHQKSQE
-887 ELKKY
+887 EIKKY

>member
-14 SENEANNPENEA
+14 PEEV
-26 NNSENE
+26 
-32 PLDQKELL
+32 LDQDELL
-40 EDVAE
+40 EKIDE
-45 IRQMIH
+45 MRQLIH
-51 QQRFAECN
+51 QQRFTECKPLLVAVFTPLPSN
-59 PMLFAIIKNC
+59 KQYVN
-69 PNQQPYIHR
+69 R
-78 LVQGLLSTVI
+78 LLQSLLTALA
-88 ANLSL
+88 ANMSL

-98 MSSVMLGFLK
+98 IPDGVFGFPL
-108 QDAKAIKE
+108 QHIKS
-116 FEIPETT
+116 FEKLDIPEMT

-129 LVSEAISE
+129 YISSAISG
-137 LDQFLV
+137 LDQLLE
-143 DVEMDIRSELGV
+143 DIEMDIRSDQGV
-155 FKDLKKKGEE
+155 FKDLKKQGEV
-165 IDVKEVKPTLEKFV
+165 IDIKEVKPTLEKFV

-197 QASATLYQEW
+197 QASARLYQEW
-207 EECREKIFGRF
+207 EEYREKIFGRF

-224 NDEERAEVKD
+224 TDEECAAVKD

-295 SSCYEQHPDFLSFAE
+295 SSYCEQHPDFRSFAE
-310 QLTEDCKNDS
+310 QLTEDCKNDQ
-320 DLLAEIIKAQKMLAV
+320 DLLADIIKAQKMLAV

-360 DLKNKVA
+360 DLKDKVA
-367 DLLEADED
+367 DLLDADED
-375 MRNIFGVEDDEE
+375 MRNLFEIDEDEE
-387 TSDEESPIRS
+387 TSEEESPIRS
-397 VDINTDEDGDPA
+397 VDINTDEDGVDN

-436 MLRDQTEFFTHLYNW
+436 MLRDQTDFFTHLYNW
-451 FMPFYLKNPHIT
+451 FMPFYLKNPHVT

-495 LIVSHPNEIPENIVD
+495 LIISHPNEIPENIVD
-510 CYDDPEDEED
+510 CYDDPEDEGD
-520 GSKPADE
+520 GSEPADE

-533 FFKEPEE
+533 FFKEPGE

-562 EKDELFTILDELDDD
+562 GKDELFTILDELDDD

-614 DVMLEGVPCDT
+614 EVMLEGVPCDT

-646 MAVDHFKEML
+646 MAVSHFKEML

-663 PVYLQLGICYRKL
+663 QVYLQLGICYRNL
-676 CQVDEYLEN
+676 IQVDEYLEN

-704 KLEKLK
+704 KLDKLK

-717 LEEAMPLA
+717 FEEAMPLA
-725 YELDYTHPESQMAGA
+725 YELDYTHPENQMAGA

-745 LIKIGGEHTEGNFQ
+745 LIKIGGEHAEENFQ
-759 KAHQRLDEYFAEVNE
+759 KAHQRLDEYFAEANE
-774 LFGSFEKMKKSGKD
+774 LFGSFEKMKKEGKD
-788 PKNMMM
+788 TKNMMM

-826 QPKKAVGPFF
+826 QPKKALEPFF
-836 RAYAYYEDKDQD
+836 RAYAYYVEKDEN
-848 VFFEVLR
+848 VFFEALK

-867 FTDIMIIYNQ
+867 YTDLMIIYNQ
-877 VVAEHQQSQE
+877 VVAEHQQTE
-887 ELKKY
+887 DELKKY

>member
-14 SENEANNPENEA
+14 PEEV
-26 NNSENE
+26 
-32 PLDQKELL
+32 LDQDELL
-40 EDVAE
+40 EKIDE
-45 IRQMIH
+45 MRQLIH
-51 QQRFAECN
+51 QQRFTECKPLLVAVFTPLPSN
-59 PMLFAIIKNC
+59 KQYVN
-69 PNQQPYIHR
+69 R
-78 LVQGLLSTVI
+78 LLQSLLTALA
-88 ANLSL
+88 ANMSL

-98 MSSVMLGFLK
+98 IPDGVFGFPL
-108 QDAKAIKE
+108 QHIKS
-116 FEIPETT
+116 FEELDIPEMT

-129 LVSEAISE
+129 YISSAISG
-137 LDQFLV
+137 LDQLLE
-143 DVEMDIRSELGV
+143 DIEMDIRSELGV
-155 FKDLKKKGEE
+155 FKDLKKQGEA
-165 IDVKEVKPTLEKFV
+165 IDIKEVKPTLEKFV

-197 QASATLYQEW
+197 QASARLYQEW
-207 EECREKIFGRF
+207 EEYREKIFDRF
-218 VSSGHW
+218 VSSGYW
-224 NDEERAEVKD
+224 NDEERAVVKD

-270 DIYRQTDDDE
+270 DIYRLADDDE
-280 VKVRALLGWLLVSMN
+280 VKVRALLGWLLVSTN
-295 SSCYEQHPDFLSFAE
+295 CGCYEQQPDFRSFAE

-360 DLKNKVA
+360 DLKDKVA

-375 MRNIFGVEDDEE
+375 MRNLFEIDEDEE
-387 TSDEESPIRS
+387 TSEEESPIRS
-397 VDINTDEDGDPA
+397 VDINTDEDGVDN

-436 MLRDQTEFFTHLYNW
+436 MLRDQTDFFTHLYNW
-451 FMPFYLKNPHIT
+451 FMPFYLKNPHVT

-495 LIVSHPNEIPENIVD
+495 LIISHPNEIPENIVD
-510 CYDDPEDEED
+510 CYDDPEDEGD
-520 GSKPADE
+520 GSEPADE

-533 FFKEPEE
+533 FFKEPGE

-562 EKDELFTILDELDDD
+562 GKDELFTILDELDDD

-614 DVMLEGVPCDT
+614 EVMLEGVPCDT

-646 MAVDHFKEML
+646 MAVSHFKEML

-663 PVYLQLGICYRKL
+663 QVYLQLGICYRNL
-676 CQVDEYLEN
+676 IQVDEYLEN

-704 KLEKLK
+704 KLDKLK

-717 LEEAMPLA
+717 FEEAMPLA
-725 YELDYTHPESQMAGA
+725 YELDYTHPENQMAGA

-745 LIKIGGEHTEGNFQ
+745 LIKIGGEHAEENFQ
-759 KAHQRLDEYFAEVNE
+759 KAHQRLDEYFAGANE
-774 LFGSFEKMKKSGKD
+774 LFGSFEKMKKEGKD
-788 PKNMMM
+788 TKNMMM

-826 QPKKAVGPFF
+826 QPKKALEPFF
-836 RAYAYYEDKDQD
+836 RAYAYYVEKDEN
-848 VFFEVLR
+848 VFFEALK
-855 EDYKWLKNYGCS
+855 EDYKWLKDYGCS
-867 FTDIMIIYNQ
+867 YTDLMIIYNQ
-877 VVAEHQQSQE
+877 VVAEHQKSQE
-887 ELKKY
+887 EIKKY

>member
-14 SENEANNPENEA
+14 PEEDV
-26 NNSENE
+26 
-32 PLDQKELL
+32 LDQDFLL
-40 EDVAE
+40 EKVDE
-45 IRQMIH
+45 MRDLIH
-51 QQRFAECN
+51 QQRFTECK
-59 PMLFAIIKNC
+59 PILVAIFENC
-69 PNQQPYIHR
+69 PNHKQYMRR
-78 LVQGLLSTVI
+78 LMHGLLKTVL
-88 ANLSL
+88 ANMSL
-93 FQRKK
+93 LQCKK
-98 MSSVMLGFLK
+98 LPDDMLGFLK
-108 QDAKAIKE
+108 QYVKPSEELD
-116 FEIPETT
+116 IPEMT
-123 PETRAK
+123 PEARTKFVFGA
-129 LVSEAISE
+129 VSE
-137 LDQFLV
+137 LDQLLV
-143 DVEMDIRSELGV
+143 DIEMDIRSDQGI
-155 FKDLKKKGEE
+155 FKDLKKQGEA
-165 IDVKEVKPTLEKFV
+165 IDIKEVKPTLEKFV

-197 QASATLYQEW
+197 QASARLYQEW
-207 EECREKIFGRF
+207 EEYREKIFDRF
-218 VSSGHW
+218 VSSGYW
-224 NDEERAEVKD
+224 NNEERAVVKD

-270 DIYRQTDDDE
+270 DIYRLADDDE
-280 VKVRALLGWLLVSMN
+280 VKVRALLGWLLVSTN
-295 SSCYEQHPDFLSFAE
+295 CGSYEQQPDFRSFAE
-310 QLTEDCKNDS
+310 QLTEDCKNDP

-348 DIMSSLSKRFLG
+348 DIMASLSKRFLD
-360 DLKNKVA
+360 DLRDKVA

-375 MRNIFGVEDDEE
+375 MRNIFGIEDDEE
-387 TSDEESPIRS
+387 TSEESPIRS
-397 VDINTDEDGDPA
+397 DDTNTDKDGIPNLDA
-409 LNVGVD
+409 D
-415 SPLSMD
+415 IESPLSMD

-495 LIVSHPNEIPENIVD
+495 LIVSHSNEIPENIVD

-520 GSKPADE
+520 GSESADE
-527 EEIVNE
+527 EEIVKE
-533 FFKEPEE
+533 FFNEPEE
-540 HRAKRIRINYIRNLL
+540 HRAKRIRINYIRNLM
-555 RFSKFYK
+555 RFSKFYTA
-562 EKDELFTILDELDDD
+562 KDEIFNIFDELDDD

-608 EFPDMV
+608 EFPDLV
-614 DVMLEGVPCDT
+614 EVMLEGVPCDT

-638 KEDDHSLR
+638 KGDNHSLR
-646 MAVDHFKEML
+646 MAVDHFKKML
-656 KMQPDMK
+656 KIKPDMK
-663 PVYLQLGICYRKL
+663 QVYLQLGTCYRNL
-676 CQVDEYLEN
+676 IQVDEYLEN

-704 KLEKLK
+704 KLDKLK

-717 LEEAMPLA
+717 FEEAMPLA
-725 YELDYTHPESQMAGA
+725 YELDYTHPENQMAGA

-745 LIKIGGEHTEGNFQ
+745 LIKIGGEHAEENFQ

-774 LFGSFEKMKKSGKD
+774 LFGSFEKMKKAGKD
-788 PKNMMM
+788 TKNMMM

-804 KNDKA
+804 KNDKL

-826 QPKKAVGPFF
+826 QPKKAMGPFF
-836 RAYAYYEDKDQD
+836 RVYAYYVEKDEN
-848 VFFEVLR
+848 VFFEALK

-867 FTDIMIIYNQ
+867 YTDLMIIYNQ
-877 VVAEHQQSQE
+877 VVAEHQKSQE
-887 ELKKY
+887 EIKKY

>member
-14 SENEANNPENEA
+14 PEEDV
-26 NNSENE
+26 
-32 PLDQKELL
+32 LDQDFLL
-40 EDVAE
+40 EKVDE
-45 IRQMIH
+45 MRDLIH
-51 QQRFAECN
+51 QQRFSECK
-59 PMLFAIIKNC
+59 PMLVEVFTPFSSNKQYINRLMQSLLTSLFANM
-69 PNQQPYIHR
+69 
-78 LVQGLLSTVI
+78 
-88 ANLSL
+88 SL

-98 MSSVMLGFLK
+98 IPDGVFGIPIQHNKS
-108 QDAKAIKE
+108 
-116 FEIPETT
+116 FEELDIPEMT
-123 PETRAK
+123 PEARAK
-129 LVSEAISE
+129 YISSTISG
-137 LDQFLV
+137 LDQLLV
-143 DVEMDIRSELGV
+143 DVEMDIRSDQGV
-155 FKDLKKKGEE
+155 FKDLKKLGEE
-165 IDVKEVKPTLEKFV
+165 IDIKEVKSTLEKFV

-197 QASATLYQEW
+197 QASARLYQEW

-218 VSSGHW
+218 VSSGYW
-224 NDEERAEVKD
+224 TDEERAAVKD

-280 VKVRALLGWLLVSMN
+280 VKVRALLGWLLVSMKSN
-295 SSCYEQHPDFLSFAE
+295 SCEQHPDFRSFAE
-310 QLTEDCKNDS
+310 QLTEDCKNDQ

-367 DLLEADED
+367 DLLDADED
-375 MRNIFGVEDDEE
+375 MRNLFGIDEDEE
-387 TSDEESPIRS
+387 TSEEESPIRS
-397 VDINTDEDGDPA
+397 VDINTDEDGVDN
-409 LNVGVD
+409 LNVDVD

-436 MLRDQTEFFTHLYNW
+436 MLRDQTDFFTHLYNW
-451 FMPFYLKNPHIT
+451 FMPFYLKNPHVT

-495 LIVSHPNEIPENIVD
+495 LIISHPNEIPENIVD
-510 CYDDPEDEED
+510 CYDDPEDEGD
-520 GSKPADE
+520 GSEPADE

-533 FFKEPEE
+533 FFKEPGE

-608 EFPDMV
+608 EFPDLV
-614 DVMLEGVPCDT
+614 EVMLEGVPCDT

-646 MAVDHFKEML
+646 MAVDHFKKML
-656 KMQPDMK
+656 KIKPDMK
-663 PVYLQLGICYRKL
+663 QVYLQLGICYRNL
-676 CQVDEYLEN
+676 IQVDEYLEN

-704 KLEKLK
+704 KLDKLK

-717 LEEAMPLA
+717 FEEAMPLA
-725 YELDYTHPESQMAGA
+725 YELDYTHPENQMAGA

-745 LIKIGGEHTEGNFQ
+745 LIKIGGEHAEENFQ

-774 LFGSFEKMKKSGKD
+774 LFGSFDKMKKEGKD
-788 PKNMMM
+788 TKNMMM

-804 KNDKA
+804 KNDKL

-817 LGLLALIEH
+817 QGLLALIEH
-826 QPKKAVGPFF
+826 QPKKALEPFF
-836 RAYAYYEDKDQD
+836 RAYAYYVEKDEN
-848 VFFEVLR
+848 VFFEALK

-867 FTDIMIIYNQ
+867 YTDLMIIYNQ
-877 VVAEHQQSQE
+877 VVAEHQQTE
-887 ELKKY
+887 DELKKY

>member
-14 SENEANNPENEA
+14 PEEDV
-26 NNSENE
+26 
-32 PLDQKELL
+32 LDQDFLL
-40 EDVAE
+40 EKVDE
-45 IRQMIH
+45 MRDLIH
-51 QQRFAECN
+51 QQRFAECK
-59 PMLFAIIKNC
+59 PMLVAIFENC
-69 PNQQPYIHR
+69 PNHKQYMRR
-78 LVQGLLSTVI
+78 LMHGLLTTVL
-88 ANLSL
+88 ANMSL
-93 FQRKK
+93 LQRKK
-98 MSSVMLGFLK
+98 LPDDMLGILK
-108 QDAKAIKE
+108 QYVKPSEELD
-116 FEIPETT
+116 IPEMT
-123 PETRAK
+123 PEARTKFVFGA
-129 LVSEAISE
+129 VSE
-137 LDQFLV
+137 LDQLLE
-143 DVEMDIRSELGV
+143 DIEMDIRSDQGV
-155 FKDLKKKGEE
+155 FKDLKKQGEA
-165 IDVKEVKPTLEKFV
+165 IDIKEVKPTLEKFV

-197 QASATLYQEW
+197 QASARLYQEW
-207 EECREKIFGRF
+207 EEYREKIFGRF

-224 NDEERAEVKD
+224 TDEECAAVKD

-295 SSCYEQHPDFLSFAE
+295 SSYCEQHPDFRSFAE

-320 DLLAEIIKAQKMLAV
+320 DLLADIIKAQKMLAV

-367 DLLEADED
+367 DLLDADED
-375 MRNIFGVEDDEE
+375 MRNLFEIDEDEE
-387 TSDEESPIRS
+387 TSEEESPIRS
-397 VDINTDEDGDPA
+397 VDINTDEDGVDN

-436 MLRDQTEFFTHLYNW
+436 MLRDQTDFFTHLYNW
-451 FMPFYLKNPHIT
+451 FMPFYLKNPHVT

-495 LIVSHPNEIPENIVD
+495 LIISHPNEIPENIVD
-510 CYDDPEDEED
+510 CYDDPEDEGD
-520 GSKPADE
+520 GSEPADE

-533 FFKEPEE
+533 FFKEPGE

-562 EKDELFTILDELDDD
+562 GKDELFTILDELDDD

-614 DVMLEGVPCDT
+614 EVMLEGVPCDT

-646 MAVDHFKEML
+646 MAVSHFKKML

-663 PVYLQLGICYRKL
+663 QVYLQLGICYRNL
-676 CQVDEYLEN
+676 IQVDEYLEN

-704 KLEKLK
+704 KLDKLK

-717 LEEAMPLA
+717 FEEAMPLA
-725 YELDYTHPESQMAGA
+725 YELDYTHPENQMAGA

-745 LIKIGGEHTEGNFQ
+745 LIKIGGEHAEENFQ
-759 KAHQRLDEYFAEVNE
+759 KAHQRLDEYFAEANE
-774 LFGSFEKMKKSGKD
+774 LFGSFEKMKKEGKD
-788 PKNMMM
+788 TKNMMM

-826 QPKKAVGPFF
+826 QPKKALEPFF
-836 RAYAYYEDKDQD
+836 RAYAYYVEKDEN
-848 VFFEVLR
+848 VFFEALK

-867 FTDIMIIYNQ
+867 YTDLMIIYNQ
-877 VVAEHQQSQE
+877 VVAEHQQTE
-887 ELKKY
+887 DELKKY

>member
-14 SENEANNPENEA
+14 PEEVLA
-26 NNSENE
+26 
-32 PLDQKELL
+32 QKELL
-40 EDVAE
+40 EDVVE

-59 PMLFAIIKNC
+59 PMLFAIVKNS
-69 PNQQPYIHR
+69 PNHQPYIHR

-88 ANLSL
+88 ASLSL

-98 MSSVMLGFLK
+98 ISTEMLGFLK
-108 QDAKAIKE
+108 LDAKAVKE
-116 FEIPETT
+116 FKIPETT
-123 PETRAK
+123 PEGRAK

-143 DVEMDIRSELGV
+143 DIEMDIRSEQGI
-155 FKDLKKKGEE
+155 FKDLKKQGEE
-165 IDVKEVKPTLEKFV
+165 IDIKEVKPTLEKFV

-197 QASATLYQEW
+197 QASARLYQEW
-207 EECREKIFGRF
+207 EEYREKIFDRF
-218 VSSGHW
+218 VSSGYW
-224 NDEERAEVKD
+224 NDEERAVVKD

-270 DIYRQTDDDE
+270 DIYRLADDDE
-280 VKVRALLGWLLVSMN
+280 VKVRALLGWLLVSTN
-295 SSCYEQHPDFLSFAE
+295 CGCYEQQPDFRSFAE
-310 QLTEDCKNDS
+310 QLTEDCKNDQ

-348 DIMSSLSKRFLG
+348 DIMASLSKRFLG
-360 DLKNKVA
+360 DLKDKVA
-367 DLLEADED
+367 NLLEADED
-375 MRNIFGVEDDEE
+375 MQNIFGIEDDEE
-387 TSDEESPIRS
+387 TSEESPIRS
-397 VDINTDEDGDPA
+397 VDINTDEDGIPNLD
-409 LNVGVD
+409 VDMD

-510 CYDDPEDEED
+510 CYDDPEDEGD
-520 GSKPADE
+520 GSEPADE

-533 FFKEPEE
+533 FFKEPGE

-555 RFSKFYK
+555 RFSKFYTA
-562 EKDELFTILDELDDD
+562 KDEIFNILDELDDD

-608 EFPDMV
+608 EFPDLV
-614 DVMLEGVPCDT
+614 EVMLEGVPCDT

-638 KEDDHSLR
+638 KGDNHSLC
-646 MAVDHFKEML
+646 MAVDHFKKML
-656 KMQPDMK
+656 KIKPDMK
-663 PVYLQLGICYRKL
+663 QVYLQLGICYRNL
-676 CQVDEYLEN
+676 IQVDEYLEN

-704 KLEKLK
+704 KLDKLK

-717 LEEAMPLA
+717 FEEAMPLA
-725 YELDYTHPESQMAGA
+725 YELDYTHPENQMAGA

-745 LIKIGGEHTEGNFQ
+745 LIKIGGEHAEENFQ

-774 LFGSFEKMKKSGKD
+774 LFGSFEKMKKEGKD
-788 PKNMMM
+788 TKNMMM

-804 KNDKA
+804 KNDKL

-826 QPKKAVGPFF
+826 QPKKAMGPFF
-836 RAYAYYEDKDQD
+836 RAYAYYVEKDEN
-848 VFFEVLR
+848 VFFEALK

-867 FTDIMIIYNQ
+867 YTDLMIIYNQ
-877 VVAEHQQSQE
+877 VVAEHQKSQE
-887 ELKKY
+887 EIKKY